1 MNTRKLAASLTAVV
15 CSIGMLSDLPSFLA
29 PVSAMELVHNDFETN
44 YDGWYANAD
53 AVSMTA
59 IAGIGHKDSRG
70 MEVSGRT
77 CASDGV
83 SSEKGLYLS
92 GGETHTYRIWVY
104 SETAEQFHVTLAC
117 ADLDTSQETE
127 TELVTKQV
135 AAGTWTELQASYRAP
150 KNSGEFRLTI
160 TTDSTHDFY
169 FDDVTVS
176 AKKSSNLVF
185 AASTEKGLKDEF
197 ANYFRVGNILN
208 AGTVKNST
216 ITASFLKDYNSVEC
230 ENETKPD
237 ATLVQSQC
245 SGTNIGVSLKNAA
258 SIMDFCVN
266 NHLAMRGHTLVWHSQ
281 TPVWFFKENFDANG
295 NWVSSAVM
303 DQRMETY
310 IKNLFQAIQTQYP
323 ELNLY
328 AYDVANECISD
339 DQNRTANYG
348 GTREPG
354 ENISGQS
361 PWVQIYGSNAFV
373 EKAFTY
379 ARKYAPE
386 GCQLYYNDYNE
397 YWDHKRDAIYSMC
410 KSLYEKGLLDGIGM
424 QSHIN
429 ANYDGFSGVSAYTT
443 AMKKFLS
450 IGCDVQITELDI
462 TMENGKYT
470 LQQQADKYKAI
481 FQAAMDWNKNPTSD
495 GRVTAVCIWGP
506 DDANTW
512 IKTENTPL
520 LYDTNHQPKL
530 AYTTLTSMI
539 PQSEWGDG
547 SNPGTTEQPVEPNE
561 YGWYFHNTFEGD
573 LDGWSSRGDAEVST
587 SGRTAYVGKEAL
599 LVQNRTAAWNGAAR
613 NLNPK
618 AFVAGK
624 TYSFSTNVQY
634 FDGDATDTFYFKL
647 QYTDANGDT
656 QYDTIAEGTAIQGEW
671 MQLANKNYKI
681 PEGATNLQI
690 YVETKDSTNNFYLD
704 EVIGA
709 VGGTSIIGAGE
720 APTLTLGDVNADGVI
735 NVLDLSLAKHGVS
748 SGFSGNAAKLAAD
761 VNQDGIADAADVKM
775 LQDYLLGRIS
785 VFSKA
790 ETSGKVDT
798 SAYMK
803 AVSENLSEY
812 AASGITE
819 EQAGVTYGTLKK
831 YQYYSTTRERNTN
844 VNVLLPPG
852 YDETKTYPVLYA
864 LHGYWETEDSLAAMG
879 AVKNMLGNLISKG
892 EAEKMIVVFPY
903 IYTSKTKEACDGL
916 NLENSLNYD
925 NFINDLT
932 TDLMPY
938 IEKNFSVKTGRENTA
953 ITGFSM
959 GGRESLFIGL
969 TRSDLFGYVGAS
981 CPAPGLTPGT
991 DLSMHPGQLQEN
1003 QLKPAYNMPNLILIT
1018 GGGKDGTVGTQPS
1031 TYHNIL
1037 TTNGV
1042 EHVWHAVTNGGHD
1055 ASSVQP
1061 HFYNYLR
1068 SIFQEKY
1075 MVKKNNSNVNA
1086 AAMEALFAGITPTA
1100 SYKADDENNSLFTQR
1115 FGADPGVMEYNG
1127 RVYVYTT
1134 NDVIEYDSN
1143 GKVTENTYAQVNKIN
1158 CLSSEDLVNWTD
1170 HGAIPVAGTD
1180 GIAKWATCSWA
1191 PCAAH
1196 KTINGKEKFF
1206 LYFCNGGNGVSVLT
1220 ADSPTG
1226 PWTDPLGKALITRA
1240 TPNCNDITWLFDP
1253 AVMVDDDGTGYL
1265 CFGGGVPDGKDAM
1278 PGTSRIVK
1286 LGDDMISLAGTPV
1299 TIEAP
1304 YLFEDSGI
1312 NKIGDTYYYTYCS
1325 NWKTAGNAYGM
1336 TSGAIEYMTSN
1347 NPLGPYTYGGE
1358 LFRNQGT
1365 FFGLYGNN
1373 HHSLCTL
1380 DGQLY
1385 LFYHNRSVEKAM
1397 GIEGNY
1403 RSPQVDAVTMQGTK
1417 IQAVTGTM
1425 TGIAQKK
1432 TINPYQTVQAE
1443 TMSNQAGIQVRGLGD
1458 TVVTEIDQGDWL
1470 KVSGVHFSKGASQ
1483 IAIQASS
1490 KNGCAVKICTG
1501 SPTGKAVGYAEI
1513 PAGGKM
1519 TTVSAAVQGL
1529 NGTQDLYF
1537 VFSGQAEMD
1546 SWSAK

>member
-15 CSIGMLSDLPSFLA
+15 CSMGMLSYLPSFLA
-29 PVSAMELVHNDFETN
+29 PVSAVELVYNDFETN

-59 IAGIGHKDSRG
+59 KAGIGHKDSRG

-92 GGETHTYRIWVY
+92 GGETNTYRIWVY

-169 FDDVTVS
+169 FDDVTVT
-176 AKKSSNLVF
+176 AKEARNLVS
-185 AASTEKGLKDEF
+185 AASAEKGLKDEF

-208 AGTVKNST
+208 GGTVKNST

-245 SGTNIGVSLKNAA
+245 NGTNIGVSLKNAA

-310 IKNLFQAIQTQYP
+310 IKNMFEAIQTQYP

-386 GCQLYYNDYNE
+386 SCQLYYNDYNE

-429 ANYDGFSGVSAYTT
+429 ADYDGFSGVSAYTT

-495 GRVTAVCIWGP
+495 GRVKAVCIWGP

-547 SNPGTTEQPVEPNE
+547 SNPGTTEQPIEPNE
-561 YGWYFHNTFEGD
+561 YGWYFQSTFEGD
-573 LDGWSSRGDAEVST
+573 LDGWSGRGDAEVMT
-587 SGRTAYVGKEAL
+587 SGRTNYVGEEAL

-613 NLNPK
+613 SLNPK

-709 VGGTSIIGAGE
+709 VGGTGILGAGE

-748 SGFSGNAAKLAAD
+748 SGFSGNVAKLAAD
-761 VNQDGIADAADVKM
+761 VDQNRIVDAADVKM

-790 ETSGKVDT
+790 EQVVDT
-798 SAYMK
+798 
-803 AVSENLSEY
+803 
-812 AASGITE
+812 
-819 EQAGVTYGTLKK
+819 
-831 YQYYSTTRERNTN
+831 
-844 VNVLLPPG
+844 
-852 YDETKTYPVLYA
+852 
-864 LHGYWETEDSLAAMG
+864 
-879 AVKNMLGNLISKG
+879 
-892 EAEKMIVVFPY
+892 
-903 IYTSKTKEACDGL
+903 
-916 NLENSLNYD
+916 
-925 NFINDLT
+925 
-932 TDLMPY
+932 
-938 IEKNFSVKTGRENTA
+938 
-953 ITGFSM
+953 
-959 GGRESLFIGL
+959 
-969 TRSDLFGYVGAS
+969 
-981 CPAPGLTPGT
+981 
-991 DLSMHPGQLQEN
+991 
-1003 QLKPAYNMPNLILIT
+1003 
-1018 GGGKDGTVGTQPS
+1018 
-1031 TYHNIL
+1031 
-1037 TTNGV
+1037 
-1042 EHVWHAVTNGGHD
+1042 
-1055 ASSVQP
+1055 
-1061 HFYNYLR
+1061 
-1068 SIFQEKY
+1068 
-1075 MVKKNNSNVNA
+1075 
-1086 AAMEALFAGITPTA
+1086 AAMEALFAGIMPTA
-1100 SYKADDENNSLFTQR
+1100 SYKADGENNPLFTQR

-1134 NDVIEYDSN
+1134 NDVIEYDSD

-1483 IAIQASS
+1483 IAIQVSS
-1490 KNGCAVKICTG
+1490 KSGCAVKICTG

>member
-15 CSIGMLSDLPSFLA
+15 CSMGMLSYLPSFLA
-29 PVSAMELVHNDFETN
+29 PVSAVELVHNDFETN

-59 IAGIGHKDSRG
+59 KAGIGHKDSRG

-92 GGETHTYRIWVY
+92 GGETNTYRIWVY

-169 FDDVTVS
+169 FDDVTVT
-176 AKKSSNLVF
+176 AKEARNLVS
-185 AASTEKGLKDEF
+185 AASAEKGLKDEF

-208 AGTVKNST
+208 GGTVKNST

-245 SGTNIGVSLKNAA
+245 NGTNIGVSLKNAA

-310 IKNLFQAIQTQYP
+310 IKNMFEAIQTQYP

-386 GCQLYYNDYNE
+386 SCQLYYNDYNE

-429 ANYDGFSGVSAYTT
+429 ADYDGFSGVSAYTT

-495 GRVTAVCIWGP
+495 GRVKAVCIWGP

-547 SNPGTTEQPVEPNE
+547 SNPGTTEQPIEPNE
-561 YGWYFHNTFEGD
+561 YGWYFQSTFEGD
-573 LDGWSSRGDAEVST
+573 LDGWSGRGDAEVMT
-587 SGRTAYVGKEAL
+587 SGRTNYVGEEAL

-613 NLNPK
+613 SLNPK

-709 VGGTSIIGAGE
+709 VGGTGILGAGE

-748 SGFSGNAAKLAAD
+748 SGFSGNVAKLAAD
-761 VNQDGIADAADVKM
+761 VDQNRIVDAADVKM

-790 ETSGKVDT
+790 EQVVDT
-798 SAYMK
+798 
-803 AVSENLSEY
+803 
-812 AASGITE
+812 
-819 EQAGVTYGTLKK
+819 
-831 YQYYSTTRERNTN
+831 
-844 VNVLLPPG
+844 
-852 YDETKTYPVLYA
+852 
-864 LHGYWETEDSLAAMG
+864 
-879 AVKNMLGNLISKG
+879 
-892 EAEKMIVVFPY
+892 
-903 IYTSKTKEACDGL
+903 
-916 NLENSLNYD
+916 
-925 NFINDLT
+925 
-932 TDLMPY
+932 
-938 IEKNFSVKTGRENTA
+938 
-953 ITGFSM
+953 
-959 GGRESLFIGL
+959 
-969 TRSDLFGYVGAS
+969 
-981 CPAPGLTPGT
+981 
-991 DLSMHPGQLQEN
+991 
-1003 QLKPAYNMPNLILIT
+1003 
-1018 GGGKDGTVGTQPS
+1018 
-1031 TYHNIL
+1031 
-1037 TTNGV
+1037 
-1042 EHVWHAVTNGGHD
+1042 
-1055 ASSVQP
+1055 
-1061 HFYNYLR
+1061 
-1068 SIFQEKY
+1068 
-1075 MVKKNNSNVNA
+1075 
-1086 AAMEALFAGITPTA
+1086 AAMEALFAGIMPTA
-1100 SYKADDENNSLFTQR
+1100 SYKADGENNPLFTQR

-1134 NDVIEYDSN
+1134 NDVIEYDSD

-1483 IAIQASS
+1483 IAIQVSS
-1490 KNGCAVKICTG
+1490 KSGCAVKICTG

>member
-15 CSIGMLSDLPSFLA
+15 CSMGMLSYLPSFLA
-29 PVSAMELVHNDFETN
+29 PVSAVELVHNDFETN

-59 IAGIGHKDSRG
+59 KAGIGHKDSRG

-92 GGETHTYRIWVY
+92 GGETNTYRIWVY

-135 AAGTWTELQASYRAP
+135 AAGTWTELQASYQAP

-169 FDDVTVS
+169 FDDVTVT
-176 AKKSSNLVF
+176 AKKSSNTVS
-185 AASTEKGLKDEF
+185 AASAEKGLKDEF

-208 AGTVKNST
+208 SGTVQNST

-245 SGTNIGVSLKNAA
+245 NGTNIGVSLKNAA

-310 IKNLFQAIQTQYP
+310 IKNMFEAIQTQYP

-429 ANYDGFSGVSAYTT
+429 ADYDGFSGVSAYTT

-495 GRVTAVCIWGP
+495 GRVKAVCIWGP

-561 YGWYFHNTFEGD
+561 YGWYFQSTFEGD
-573 LDGWSSRGDAEVST
+573 LDGWSGRGDAEVMT
-587 SGRTAYVGKEAL
+587 SGRTNYVGKEAL

-613 NLNPK
+613 SLNPK
-618 AFVAGK
+618 AFVAGN

-709 VGGTSIIGAGE
+709 VGGTGILGAGE

-748 SGFSGNAAKLAAD
+748 SDFSGNIAKLAAD
-761 VNQDGIADAADVKM
+761 VDQNGIVDAADVKM

-790 ETSGKVDT
+790 EQVVDT
-798 SAYMK
+798 
-803 AVSENLSEY
+803 
-812 AASGITE
+812 
-819 EQAGVTYGTLKK
+819 
-831 YQYYSTTRERNTN
+831 
-844 VNVLLPPG
+844 
-852 YDETKTYPVLYA
+852 
-864 LHGYWETEDSLAAMG
+864 
-879 AVKNMLGNLISKG
+879 
-892 EAEKMIVVFPY
+892 
-903 IYTSKTKEACDGL
+903 
-916 NLENSLNYD
+916 
-925 NFINDLT
+925 
-932 TDLMPY
+932 
-938 IEKNFSVKTGRENTA
+938 
-953 ITGFSM
+953 
-959 GGRESLFIGL
+959 
-969 TRSDLFGYVGAS
+969 
-981 CPAPGLTPGT
+981 
-991 DLSMHPGQLQEN
+991 
-1003 QLKPAYNMPNLILIT
+1003 
-1018 GGGKDGTVGTQPS
+1018 
-1031 TYHNIL
+1031 
-1037 TTNGV
+1037 
-1042 EHVWHAVTNGGHD
+1042 
-1055 ASSVQP
+1055 
-1061 HFYNYLR
+1061 
-1068 SIFQEKY
+1068 
-1075 MVKKNNSNVNA
+1075 

-1100 SYKADDENNSLFTQR
+1100 SYKADGENNPLFTQR

-1134 NDVIEYDSN
+1134 NDVIEYDSD

-1299 TIEAP
+1299 TIEVP

-1358 LFRNQGT
+1358 LFQNQGT

-1432 TINPYQTVQAE
+1432 TIDPYQTVQAE

-1483 IAIQASS
+1483 IAIQVSS
-1490 KNGCAVKICTG
+1490 KSGCAVKICTG

>member
-15 CSIGMLSDLPSFLA
+15 CSMGMLSYLPSFLA
-29 PVSAMELVHNDFETN
+29 PVSAVELVHNDFETN

-59 IAGIGHKDSRG
+59 KAGIGHKDSRG

-92 GGETHTYRIWVY
+92 GGETNTYRIWVY

-135 AAGTWTELQASYRAP
+135 AAGTWTELQASYQAP

-169 FDDVTVS
+169 FDDVTVT
-176 AKKSSNLVF
+176 AKKSSNTVS
-185 AASTEKGLKDEF
+185 AASAEKGLKDEF

-208 AGTVKNST
+208 GGTVQNST

-245 SGTNIGVSLKNAA
+245 NGTNIGVSLKNAA

-310 IKNLFQAIQTQYP
+310 IKNMFEAIQTQYP

-386 GCQLYYNDYNE
+386 SCQLYYNDYNE

-429 ANYDGFSGVSAYTT
+429 ADYDGFSGVSAYTT

-495 GRVTAVCIWGP
+495 GRVKAVCIWGP

-561 YGWYFHNTFEGD
+561 YGWYFQSTFEGD
-573 LDGWSSRGDAEVST
+573 LDGWSGRGDAEVMT
-587 SGRTAYVGKEAL
+587 SGRTNYVGEEAL

-613 NLNPK
+613 SLNPK

-681 PEGATNLQI
+681 PEGATNLQL
-690 YVETKDSTNNFYLD
+690 YVETKDSTSNFYLD

-709 VGGTSIIGAGE
+709 VGGTGILGAGE

-761 VNQDGIADAADVKM
+761 VDQNRIVDAADVKM

-790 ETSGKVDT
+790 EKVIDT
-798 SAYMK
+798 
-803 AVSENLSEY
+803 
-812 AASGITE
+812 
-819 EQAGVTYGTLKK
+819 
-831 YQYYSTTRERNTN
+831 
-844 VNVLLPPG
+844 
-852 YDETKTYPVLYA
+852 
-864 LHGYWETEDSLAAMG
+864 
-879 AVKNMLGNLISKG
+879 
-892 EAEKMIVVFPY
+892 
-903 IYTSKTKEACDGL
+903 
-916 NLENSLNYD
+916 
-925 NFINDLT
+925 
-932 TDLMPY
+932 
-938 IEKNFSVKTGRENTA
+938 
-953 ITGFSM
+953 
-959 GGRESLFIGL
+959 
-969 TRSDLFGYVGAS
+969 
-981 CPAPGLTPGT
+981 
-991 DLSMHPGQLQEN
+991 
-1003 QLKPAYNMPNLILIT
+1003 
-1018 GGGKDGTVGTQPS
+1018 
-1031 TYHNIL
+1031 
-1037 TTNGV
+1037 
-1042 EHVWHAVTNGGHD
+1042 
-1055 ASSVQP
+1055 
-1061 HFYNYLR
+1061 
-1068 SIFQEKY
+1068 
-1075 MVKKNNSNVNA
+1075 

-1100 SYKADDENNSLFTQR
+1100 SYKADGENNPLFTQR

-1134 NDVIEYDSN
+1134 NDVIEYDSD
-1143 GKVTENTYAQVNKIN
+1143 GKVTENTYAQINKIN
-1158 CLSSEDLVNWTD
+1158 CLSSADLVNWTD

-1240 TPNCNDITWLFDP
+1240 TPNCSDITWLFDP

-1325 NWKTAGNAYGM
+1325 NWNTAGNAYGM

-1458 TVVTEIDQGDWL
+1458 TVVTEIDQGDWI
-1470 KVSGVHFSKGASQ
+1470 KVSGVNFSKGAAQ
-1483 IAIQASS
+1483 ITMKVSS

-1513 PAGGKM
+1513 PSGGTM
-1519 TTVSAAVQGL
+1519 TTVSAMVQGF

>member
-15 CSIGMLSDLPSFLA
+15 CSMGMLSYLPSFLA
-29 PVSAMELVHNDFETN
+29 PVSAVELVHNDFETN

-59 IAGIGHKDSRG
+59 KAGIGHKDSRG

-92 GGETHTYRIWVY
+92 GGETNTYRIWVY

-135 AAGTWTELQASYRAP
+135 AAGTWTELQASYQAP

-169 FDDVTVS
+169 FDDVTVT
-176 AKKSSNLVF
+176 AKKSSNTVS
-185 AASTEKGLKDEF
+185 AASAEKGLKDEF

-208 AGTVKNST
+208 GGTVQNST

-245 SGTNIGVSLKNAA
+245 NGTNIGVSLKNAA

-310 IKNLFQAIQTQYP
+310 IKNMFEAIQTQYP

-386 GCQLYYNDYNE
+386 SCQLYYNDYNE

-429 ANYDGFSGVSAYTT
+429 ADYDGFSGVSAYTT

-495 GRVTAVCIWGP
+495 GRVKAVCIWGP

-512 IKTENTPL
+512 IKTENTLL

-561 YGWYFHNTFEGD
+561 YGWYFQSTFEGD
-573 LDGWSSRGDAEVST
+573 LDGWSGRGDAEVMT
-587 SGRTAYVGKEAL
+587 SGRTNYVGEEAL

-613 NLNPK
+613 SLNPK

-681 PEGATNLQI
+681 PEGATNLQL
-690 YVETKDSTNNFYLD
+690 YVETKDSTSNFYLD

-709 VGGTSIIGAGE
+709 VGGTGILGAGE

-761 VNQDGIADAADVKM
+761 VDQNRIVDAADVKM

-790 ETSGKVDT
+790 EKVIDT
-798 SAYMK
+798 
-803 AVSENLSEY
+803 
-812 AASGITE
+812 
-819 EQAGVTYGTLKK
+819 
-831 YQYYSTTRERNTN
+831 
-844 VNVLLPPG
+844 
-852 YDETKTYPVLYA
+852 
-864 LHGYWETEDSLAAMG
+864 
-879 AVKNMLGNLISKG
+879 
-892 EAEKMIVVFPY
+892 
-903 IYTSKTKEACDGL
+903 
-916 NLENSLNYD
+916 
-925 NFINDLT
+925 
-932 TDLMPY
+932 
-938 IEKNFSVKTGRENTA
+938 
-953 ITGFSM
+953 
-959 GGRESLFIGL
+959 
-969 TRSDLFGYVGAS
+969 
-981 CPAPGLTPGT
+981 
-991 DLSMHPGQLQEN
+991 
-1003 QLKPAYNMPNLILIT
+1003 
-1018 GGGKDGTVGTQPS
+1018 
-1031 TYHNIL
+1031 
-1037 TTNGV
+1037 
-1042 EHVWHAVTNGGHD
+1042 
-1055 ASSVQP
+1055 
-1061 HFYNYLR
+1061 
-1068 SIFQEKY
+1068 
-1075 MVKKNNSNVNA
+1075 

-1100 SYKADDENNSLFTQR
+1100 SYKADGENNPLFTQR

-1134 NDVIEYDSN
+1134 NDVIEYDSD
-1143 GKVTENTYAQVNKIN
+1143 GKVTENTYAQINKIN
-1158 CLSSEDLVNWTD
+1158 CLSSADLVNWTD

-1240 TPNCNDITWLFDP
+1240 TPNCSDITWLFDP

-1325 NWKTAGNAYGM
+1325 NWNTAGNAYGM

-1458 TVVTEIDQGDWL
+1458 TVVTEIDQGDWI
-1470 KVSGVHFSKGASQ
+1470 KVSGVNFSKGAAQ
-1483 IAIQASS
+1483 ITMKVSS

-1513 PAGGKM
+1513 PSGGTM
-1519 TTVSAAVQGL
+1519 TTVSAMVQGL

>member
-15 CSIGMLSDLPSFLA
+15 CSMGMLSYLPSFLA
-29 PVSAMELVHNDFETN
+29 PVSAVELVHNDFETN

-59 IAGIGHKDSRG
+59 KAGIGHKDSRG

-92 GGETHTYRIWVY
+92 GGETNTYRIWVY

-169 FDDVTVS
+169 FDDVTVT
-176 AKKSSNLVF
+176 AKEARNLVS
-185 AASTEKGLKDEF
+185 AASAEKGLKDEF

-208 AGTVKNST
+208 GGTVKNST

-245 SGTNIGVSLKNAA
+245 NGTNIGVSLKNAA

-310 IKNLFQAIQTQYP
+310 IKNMFEAIQTQYP

-386 GCQLYYNDYNE
+386 SCQLYYNDYNE

-429 ANYDGFSGVSAYTT
+429 ADYDGFSGVSAYTT

-495 GRVTAVCIWGP
+495 GRVKAVCIWGP

-547 SNPGTTEQPVEPNE
+547 SNPGTTEQPIEPNE
-561 YGWYFHNTFEGD
+561 YGWYFQSTFEGD
-573 LDGWSSRGDAEVST
+573 LDGWSGRGDAEVMT
-587 SGRTAYVGKEAL
+587 SGRTNYVGEEAL

-613 NLNPK
+613 SLNPK

-709 VGGTSIIGAGE
+709 VGGTGILGAGE

-748 SGFSGNAAKLAAD
+748 SGFSGNVAKLAAD
-761 VNQDGIADAADVKM
+761 VDQNRIVDAADVKM

-790 ETSGKVDT
+790 EQVVDT
-798 SAYMK
+798 
-803 AVSENLSEY
+803 
-812 AASGITE
+812 
-819 EQAGVTYGTLKK
+819 
-831 YQYYSTTRERNTN
+831 
-844 VNVLLPPG
+844 
-852 YDETKTYPVLYA
+852 
-864 LHGYWETEDSLAAMG
+864 
-879 AVKNMLGNLISKG
+879 
-892 EAEKMIVVFPY
+892 
-903 IYTSKTKEACDGL
+903 
-916 NLENSLNYD
+916 
-925 NFINDLT
+925 
-932 TDLMPY
+932 
-938 IEKNFSVKTGRENTA
+938 
-953 ITGFSM
+953 
-959 GGRESLFIGL
+959 
-969 TRSDLFGYVGAS
+969 
-981 CPAPGLTPGT
+981 
-991 DLSMHPGQLQEN
+991 
-1003 QLKPAYNMPNLILIT
+1003 
-1018 GGGKDGTVGTQPS
+1018 
-1031 TYHNIL
+1031 
-1037 TTNGV
+1037 
-1042 EHVWHAVTNGGHD
+1042 
-1055 ASSVQP
+1055 
-1061 HFYNYLR
+1061 
-1068 SIFQEKY
+1068 
-1075 MVKKNNSNVNA
+1075 
-1086 AAMEALFAGITPTA
+1086 AAMEALFAGIMPTA
-1100 SYKADDENNSLFTQR
+1100 SYKADGENNPLFTQR

-1134 NDVIEYDSN
+1134 NDVIEYDSD

-1483 IAIQASS
+1483 IAIQVSS
-1490 KNGCAVKICTG
+1490 KSGCAVKICTD

>member
-15 CSIGMLSDLPSFLA
+15 CSMGMLSYLPSFLA
-29 PVSAMELVHNDFETN
+29 PVSAVELVHNDFETN

-59 IAGIGHKDSRG
+59 KAGIGHKDSRG

-92 GGETHTYRIWVY
+92 GGETNTYRIWVY

-169 FDDVTVS
+169 FDDVTVT
-176 AKKSSNLVF
+176 AKEARNLVS
-185 AASTEKGLKDEF
+185 AASAEKGLKDEF

-208 AGTVKNST
+208 GGTVQNST

-245 SGTNIGVSLKNAA
+245 NGTNIGVSLKNAA

-310 IKNLFQAIQTQYP
+310 IKNMFEAIQTQYP

-386 GCQLYYNDYNE
+386 SCQLYYNDYNE

-429 ANYDGFSGVSAYTT
+429 ADYDGFSGVSAYTT

-495 GRVTAVCIWGP
+495 GRVKAVCIWGP

-547 SNPGTTEQPVEPNE
+547 SNPGTTEQPIEPNE
-561 YGWYFHNTFEGD
+561 YGWYFQSTFEGD
-573 LDGWSSRGDAEVST
+573 LDGWSGRGDAEVMT
-587 SGRTAYVGKEAL
+587 SGRTNYVGEEAL

-613 NLNPK
+613 SLNPK

-709 VGGTSIIGAGE
+709 VGGTGILGAGE

-748 SGFSGNAAKLAAD
+748 SGFSGNVAKLAAD
-761 VNQDGIADAADVKM
+761 VDQNRIVDAADVKM

-790 ETSGKVDT
+790 EQVVDT
-798 SAYMK
+798 
-803 AVSENLSEY
+803 
-812 AASGITE
+812 
-819 EQAGVTYGTLKK
+819 
-831 YQYYSTTRERNTN
+831 
-844 VNVLLPPG
+844 
-852 YDETKTYPVLYA
+852 
-864 LHGYWETEDSLAAMG
+864 
-879 AVKNMLGNLISKG
+879 
-892 EAEKMIVVFPY
+892 
-903 IYTSKTKEACDGL
+903 
-916 NLENSLNYD
+916 
-925 NFINDLT
+925 
-932 TDLMPY
+932 
-938 IEKNFSVKTGRENTA
+938 
-953 ITGFSM
+953 
-959 GGRESLFIGL
+959 
-969 TRSDLFGYVGAS
+969 
-981 CPAPGLTPGT
+981 
-991 DLSMHPGQLQEN
+991 
-1003 QLKPAYNMPNLILIT
+1003 
-1018 GGGKDGTVGTQPS
+1018 
-1031 TYHNIL
+1031 
-1037 TTNGV
+1037 
-1042 EHVWHAVTNGGHD
+1042 
-1055 ASSVQP
+1055 
-1061 HFYNYLR
+1061 
-1068 SIFQEKY
+1068 
-1075 MVKKNNSNVNA
+1075 
-1086 AAMEALFAGITPTA
+1086 AAMEALFAGIMPTA
-1100 SYKADDENNSLFTQR
+1100 SYKADGENNPLFTQR

-1134 NDVIEYDSN
+1134 NDVIEYDSD

-1336 TSGAIEYMTSN
+1336 TSGAIEYMTAD

-1425 TGIAQKK
+1425 NGIAQKK
-1432 TINPYQTVQAE
+1432 TIDPYQTVQAE

-1470 KVSGVHFSKGASQ
+1470 KVSGVHFSKSASQ
-1483 IAIQASS
+1483 IAIQVSS
-1490 KNGCAVKICTG
+1490 KSGCAVKICTG

>member
-1 MNTRKLAASLTAVV
+1 MNARKLATSLTAVV
-15 CSIGMLSDLPSFLA
+15 CSIGMLSYLPSFLE
-29 PVSAMELVHNDFETN
+29 SASAVELVHNDFETN

-59 IAGIGHKDSRG
+59 KAGIGHKDSRG

-92 GGETHTYRIWVY
+92 GGETNTYRIWVY
-104 SETAEQFHVTLAC
+104 SETAERFHVTLAC
-117 ADLDTSQETE
+117 ADLDTNQETE

-169 FDDVTVS
+169 FDDVTVT
-176 AKKSSNLVF
+176 AKKTNSTVF

-295 NWVSSAVM
+295 NWVSSSVM

-310 IKNLFQAIQTQYP
+310 IKNMFEAIQTQYP

-386 GCQLYYNDYNE
+386 SCKLYYNDYNE
-397 YWDHKRDAIYSMC
+397 YWEHKRDAIYSMC
-410 KSLYEKGLLDGIGM
+410 KSLYEKSLLDGIGM

-429 ANYDGFSGVSAYTT
+429 ADYDGFSGVSAYTT

-547 SNPGTTEQPVEPNE
+547 SNPDTTEQPIEPNE
-561 YGWYFHNTFEGD
+561 YGWYFQSTFEGE
-573 LDGWSSRGDAEVST
+573 LDGWSGRGDAEVST

-599 LVQNRTAAWNGAAR
+599 LIQNRTAAWNGAAR
-613 NLNPK
+613 SLNPK

-634 FDGDATDTFYFKL
+634 FDGDATDTFYLKL

-671 MQLANKNYKI
+671 MQLANKNYTI
-681 PEGATNLQI
+681 PADATNLQI

-704 EVIGA
+704 EAIGA

-720 APTLTLGDVNADGVI
+720 SPTITLGDVNADGVT
-735 NVLDLSLAKHGVS
+735 NVLDLSLLKRGVS
-748 SGFSGNAAKLAAD
+748 SNAAKLAAD
-761 VNQDGIADAADVKM
+761 VDQNGTIDAADIKM

-790 ETSGKVDT
+790 EQVVDT
-798 SAYMK
+798 
-803 AVSENLSEY
+803 
-812 AASGITE
+812 
-819 EQAGVTYGTLKK
+819 
-831 YQYYSTTRERNTN
+831 
-844 VNVLLPPG
+844 
-852 YDETKTYPVLYA
+852 
-864 LHGYWETEDSLAAMG
+864 
-879 AVKNMLGNLISKG
+879 
-892 EAEKMIVVFPY
+892 
-903 IYTSKTKEACDGL
+903 
-916 NLENSLNYD
+916 
-925 NFINDLT
+925 
-932 TDLMPY
+932 
-938 IEKNFSVKTGRENTA
+938 
-953 ITGFSM
+953 
-959 GGRESLFIGL
+959 
-969 TRSDLFGYVGAS
+969 
-981 CPAPGLTPGT
+981 
-991 DLSMHPGQLQEN
+991 
-1003 QLKPAYNMPNLILIT
+1003 
-1018 GGGKDGTVGTQPS
+1018 
-1031 TYHNIL
+1031 
-1037 TTNGV
+1037 
-1042 EHVWHAVTNGGHD
+1042 
-1055 ASSVQP
+1055 
-1061 HFYNYLR
+1061 
-1068 SIFQEKY
+1068 
-1075 MVKKNNSNVNA
+1075 
-1086 AAMEALFAGITPTA
+1086 AAMETLFAKITPTV
-1100 SYKADDENNSLFTQR
+1100 SYKADGENNPLFTQR

-1134 NDVIEYDSN
+1134 NDVIEYDSD

-1170 HGAIPVAGTD
+1170 HGSIPVAGTD

-1240 TPNCNDITWLFDP
+1240 TPNCSDITWLFDP
-1253 AVMVDDDGTGYL
+1253 AVIVDDDGTGYL

-1325 NWKTAGNAYGM
+1325 NWNTAGNAYGM
-1336 TSGAIEYMTSN
+1336 TSGAIEYMTAD

-1417 IQAVTGTM
+1417 MQAVTGTM

-1458 TVVTEIDQGDWL
+1458 TVVTEIDQGDWI
-1470 KVSGVHFSKGASQ
+1470 KISGVYFSKGASQ
-1483 IAIQASS
+1483 IAIKASS
-1490 KNGCAVKICTG
+1490 KSGCAVKICTG

-1513 PAGGKM
+1513 PSGGKM

-1529 NGTQDLYF
+1529 NDTQDLYF

>member
-15 CSIGMLSDLPSFLA
+15 CSMGMLSYLPSFLA
-29 PVSAMELVHNDFETN
+29 PVSAVELVHNDFETN

-59 IAGIGHKDSRG
+59 KAGVGHKDSRG

-92 GGETHTYRIWVY
+92 GGETNTYRIWVY

-169 FDDVTVS
+169 FDDVTVT
-176 AKKSSNLVF
+176 AKEARNLVS
-185 AASTEKGLKDEF
+185 AASAEKGLKDEF

-208 AGTVKNST
+208 GGTVKNST

-245 SGTNIGVSLKNAA
+245 NGTNIGVSLKNAA

-310 IKNLFQAIQTQYP
+310 IKNMFEAIQTQYP

-429 ANYDGFSGVSAYTT
+429 ADYDGFSGVSAYTT

-495 GRVTAVCIWGP
+495 GRVKAVCIWGP

-547 SNPGTTEQPVEPNE
+547 SNPGTTEQPIEPNE
-561 YGWYFHNTFEGD
+561 YGWYFQSTFEGE
-573 LDGWSSRGDAEVST
+573 LDGWSGRGDAEVMT
-587 SGRTAYVGKEAL
+587 SGRTNYVGEEAL

-613 NLNPK
+613 SLNPK

-709 VGGTSIIGAGE
+709 VGGTGILGAGE

-761 VNQDGIADAADVKM
+761 VDQNRIVDAADVKM

-790 ETSGKVDT
+790 EQVVDT
-798 SAYMK
+798 
-803 AVSENLSEY
+803 
-812 AASGITE
+812 
-819 EQAGVTYGTLKK
+819 
-831 YQYYSTTRERNTN
+831 
-844 VNVLLPPG
+844 
-852 YDETKTYPVLYA
+852 
-864 LHGYWETEDSLAAMG
+864 
-879 AVKNMLGNLISKG
+879 
-892 EAEKMIVVFPY
+892 
-903 IYTSKTKEACDGL
+903 
-916 NLENSLNYD
+916 
-925 NFINDLT
+925 
-932 TDLMPY
+932 
-938 IEKNFSVKTGRENTA
+938 
-953 ITGFSM
+953 
-959 GGRESLFIGL
+959 
-969 TRSDLFGYVGAS
+969 
-981 CPAPGLTPGT
+981 
-991 DLSMHPGQLQEN
+991 
-1003 QLKPAYNMPNLILIT
+1003 
-1018 GGGKDGTVGTQPS
+1018 
-1031 TYHNIL
+1031 
-1037 TTNGV
+1037 
-1042 EHVWHAVTNGGHD
+1042 
-1055 ASSVQP
+1055 
-1061 HFYNYLR
+1061 
-1068 SIFQEKY
+1068 
-1075 MVKKNNSNVNA
+1075 

-1100 SYKADDENNSLFTQR
+1100 SYKADGENNPLFTQR

-1134 NDVIEYDSN
+1134 NDVIEYDSD

-1226 PWTDPLGKALITRA
+1226 PWTDPLGKAMITRA
-1240 TPNCNDITWLFDP
+1240 TPNCSDITWLFDP

-1299 TIEAP
+1299 TIEVP

-1358 LFRNQGT
+1358 LFQNQGT

-1432 TINPYQTVQAE
+1432 TIDPYQTVQAE

-1483 IAIQASS
+1483 IAIQVSS
-1490 KNGCAVKICTG
+1490 KSGCAVKICTG

>member
-15 CSIGMLSDLPSFLA
+15 CSMGMLSYLPSFLA
-29 PVSAMELVHNDFETN
+29 PVSAVELVHNDFETN

-59 IAGIGHKDSRG
+59 KAGIGHKDSRG

-92 GGETHTYRIWVY
+92 GGETNTYRIWVY

-169 FDDVTVS
+169 FDDVTVT
-176 AKKSSNLVF
+176 AKEARNLVS
-185 AASTEKGLKDEF
+185 AASAEKGLKDEF

-208 AGTVKNST
+208 GGTVKNST

-245 SGTNIGVSLKNAA
+245 NGTNIGVSLKNAA

-310 IKNLFQAIQTQYP
+310 IKNMFEAIQTQYP

-339 DQNRTANYG
+339 NQNRTANYG

-386 GCQLYYNDYNE
+386 SCQLYYNDYNE

-429 ANYDGFSGVSAYTT
+429 ADYDGFSGVSAYTT

-495 GRVTAVCIWGP
+495 GRVKAVCIWGP

-547 SNPGTTEQPVEPNE
+547 SNPGTTEQPIEPNE
-561 YGWYFHNTFEGD
+561 YGWYFQSTFEGD
-573 LDGWSSRGDAEVST
+573 LDGWSGRGDAEVMT
-587 SGRTAYVGKEAL
+587 SGRTNYVGEEAL

-613 NLNPK
+613 SLNPK

-709 VGGTSIIGAGE
+709 VGGTGILGAGE

-748 SGFSGNAAKLAAD
+748 SGFSGNVAKLAAD
-761 VNQDGIADAADVKM
+761 VDQNRIVDAADVKM

-790 ETSGKVDT
+790 EQVVDT
-798 SAYMK
+798 
-803 AVSENLSEY
+803 
-812 AASGITE
+812 
-819 EQAGVTYGTLKK
+819 
-831 YQYYSTTRERNTN
+831 
-844 VNVLLPPG
+844 
-852 YDETKTYPVLYA
+852 
-864 LHGYWETEDSLAAMG
+864 
-879 AVKNMLGNLISKG
+879 
-892 EAEKMIVVFPY
+892 
-903 IYTSKTKEACDGL
+903 
-916 NLENSLNYD
+916 
-925 NFINDLT
+925 
-932 TDLMPY
+932 
-938 IEKNFSVKTGRENTA
+938 
-953 ITGFSM
+953 
-959 GGRESLFIGL
+959 
-969 TRSDLFGYVGAS
+969 
-981 CPAPGLTPGT
+981 
-991 DLSMHPGQLQEN
+991 
-1003 QLKPAYNMPNLILIT
+1003 
-1018 GGGKDGTVGTQPS
+1018 
-1031 TYHNIL
+1031 
-1037 TTNGV
+1037 
-1042 EHVWHAVTNGGHD
+1042 
-1055 ASSVQP
+1055 
-1061 HFYNYLR
+1061 
-1068 SIFQEKY
+1068 
-1075 MVKKNNSNVNA
+1075 
-1086 AAMEALFAGITPTA
+1086 AAMEALFAGIMPTA
-1100 SYKADDENNSLFTQR
+1100 SYKADGENNPLFTQR

-1134 NDVIEYDSN
+1134 NDVIEYDSD

-1483 IAIQASS
+1483 IAIQVSS
-1490 KNGCAVKICTG
+1490 KSGCAVKICTG

>member
-15 CSIGMLSDLPSFLA
+15 CSMGMLSYLPSFLA
-29 PVSAMELVHNDFETN
+29 PVSAVELVHNDFETN

-59 IAGIGHKDSRG
+59 KAGIGHKDSRG

-92 GGETHTYRIWVY
+92 GGETNTYRIWVY

-169 FDDVTVS
+169 FDDVTVT
-176 AKKSSNLVF
+176 AKEARNLVS
-185 AASTEKGLKDEF
+185 AASAEKGLKDEF

-208 AGTVKNST
+208 GGTVQNST

-245 SGTNIGVSLKNAA
+245 NGTNIGVSLKNAA

-310 IKNLFQAIQTQYP
+310 IKNMFEAIQTQYP

-386 GCQLYYNDYNE
+386 SCQLYYNDYNE

-429 ANYDGFSGVSAYTT
+429 ADYDGFSGVSAYTT

-495 GRVTAVCIWGP
+495 GRVKAVCIWGP

-547 SNPGTTEQPVEPNE
+547 SNPGTTEQPIEPNE
-561 YGWYFHNTFEGD
+561 YGWYFQSTFEGD
-573 LDGWSSRGDAEVST
+573 LDGWSGRGDAEVMT
-587 SGRTAYVGKEAL
+587 SGRTNYVGEEAL

-613 NLNPK
+613 SLNPK

-709 VGGTSIIGAGE
+709 VGGTGILGAGE

-748 SGFSGNAAKLAAD
+748 SGFSGNVAKLAAD
-761 VNQDGIADAADVKM
+761 VDQNRIVDAADVKM

-790 ETSGKVDT
+790 EQVVDT
-798 SAYMK
+798 
-803 AVSENLSEY
+803 
-812 AASGITE
+812 
-819 EQAGVTYGTLKK
+819 
-831 YQYYSTTRERNTN
+831 
-844 VNVLLPPG
+844 
-852 YDETKTYPVLYA
+852 
-864 LHGYWETEDSLAAMG
+864 
-879 AVKNMLGNLISKG
+879 
-892 EAEKMIVVFPY
+892 
-903 IYTSKTKEACDGL
+903 
-916 NLENSLNYD
+916 
-925 NFINDLT
+925 
-932 TDLMPY
+932 
-938 IEKNFSVKTGRENTA
+938 
-953 ITGFSM
+953 
-959 GGRESLFIGL
+959 
-969 TRSDLFGYVGAS
+969 
-981 CPAPGLTPGT
+981 
-991 DLSMHPGQLQEN
+991 
-1003 QLKPAYNMPNLILIT
+1003 
-1018 GGGKDGTVGTQPS
+1018 
-1031 TYHNIL
+1031 
-1037 TTNGV
+1037 
-1042 EHVWHAVTNGGHD
+1042 
-1055 ASSVQP
+1055 
-1061 HFYNYLR
+1061 
-1068 SIFQEKY
+1068 
-1075 MVKKNNSNVNA
+1075 
-1086 AAMEALFAGITPTA
+1086 AAMEALFAGIMPTA
-1100 SYKADDENNSLFTQR
+1100 SYKADGENNPLFTQR

-1134 NDVIEYDSN
+1134 NDVIEYDSD

-1458 TVVTEIDQGDWL
+1458 TVVIEIDQGD
-1470 KVSGVHFSKGASQ
+1470 
-1483 IAIQASS
+1483 
-1490 KNGCAVKICTG
+1490 
-1501 SPTGKAVGYAEI
+1501 
-1513 PAGGKM
+1513 
-1519 TTVSAAVQGL
+1519 
-1529 NGTQDLYF
+1529 
-1537 VFSGQAEMD
+1537 
-1546 SWSAK
+1546 

>member
-15 CSIGMLSDLPSFLA
+15 CSMGMLSYLPSFLA
-29 PVSAMELVHNDFETN
+29 PVSAVELVHNDFETN

-59 IAGIGHKDSRG
+59 KAGIGHKDSRG

-92 GGETHTYRIWVY
+92 GGETNTYRIWVY

-169 FDDVTVS
+169 FDDVTVT
-176 AKKSSNLVF
+176 AKEARNLVS
-185 AASTEKGLKDEF
+185 AASAEKGLKDEF

-208 AGTVKNST
+208 SGTVQNST

-245 SGTNIGVSLKNAA
+245 NGTNIGVSLKNAA

-310 IKNLFQAIQTQYP
+310 IKNMFEAIQTQYP

-386 GCQLYYNDYNE
+386 SCQLYYNDYNE

-429 ANYDGFSGVSAYTT
+429 ADYDGFSGVSAYTT

-495 GRVTAVCIWGP
+495 GRVKAVCIWGP

-547 SNPGTTEQPVEPNE
+547 SNPGTTEQPIEPNE
-561 YGWYFHNTFEGD
+561 YGWYFQSTFEGD
-573 LDGWSSRGDAEVST
+573 LDGWSGRGDAEVMT
-587 SGRTAYVGKEAL
+587 SGRTNYVGEEAL

-613 NLNPK
+613 SLNPK

-709 VGGTSIIGAGE
+709 VGGTGILGAGE

-748 SGFSGNAAKLAAD
+748 SGFSGNVAKLAAD
-761 VNQDGIADAADVKM
+761 VDQNRIVDAADVKM

-790 ETSGKVDT
+790 EQVVDT
-798 SAYMK
+798 
-803 AVSENLSEY
+803 
-812 AASGITE
+812 
-819 EQAGVTYGTLKK
+819 
-831 YQYYSTTRERNTN
+831 
-844 VNVLLPPG
+844 
-852 YDETKTYPVLYA
+852 
-864 LHGYWETEDSLAAMG
+864 
-879 AVKNMLGNLISKG
+879 
-892 EAEKMIVVFPY
+892 
-903 IYTSKTKEACDGL
+903 
-916 NLENSLNYD
+916 
-925 NFINDLT
+925 
-932 TDLMPY
+932 
-938 IEKNFSVKTGRENTA
+938 
-953 ITGFSM
+953 
-959 GGRESLFIGL
+959 
-969 TRSDLFGYVGAS
+969 
-981 CPAPGLTPGT
+981 
-991 DLSMHPGQLQEN
+991 
-1003 QLKPAYNMPNLILIT
+1003 
-1018 GGGKDGTVGTQPS
+1018 
-1031 TYHNIL
+1031 
-1037 TTNGV
+1037 
-1042 EHVWHAVTNGGHD
+1042 
-1055 ASSVQP
+1055 
-1061 HFYNYLR
+1061 
-1068 SIFQEKY
+1068 
-1075 MVKKNNSNVNA
+1075 
-1086 AAMEALFAGITPTA
+1086 AAMEALFAGIMPTA
-1100 SYKADDENNSLFTQR
+1100 SYKADGENNPLFTQR

-1134 NDVIEYDSN
+1134 NDVIEYDSD

-1483 IAIQASS
+1483 IAIQVSS
-1490 KNGCAVKICTG
+1490 KSGCAVKICTG

>member
-1 MNTRKLAASLTAVV
+1 MNTRKLTASLTAVV
-15 CSIGMLSDLPSFLA
+15 CSMGMLSYLPSFLA
-29 PVSAMELVHNDFETN
+29 PVSAVELVHNDFETN

-59 IAGIGHKDSRG
+59 KAGIGHKDSRG

-92 GGETHTYRIWVY
+92 GGETNTYRIWVY

-169 FDDVTVS
+169 FDDVTVT
-176 AKKSSNLVF
+176 AKEARNLVS
-185 AASTEKGLKDEF
+185 AASAEKGLKDEF

-208 AGTVKNST
+208 GGTVKNST

-245 SGTNIGVSLKNAA
+245 NGTNIGVSLKNAA

-266 NHLAMRGHTLVWHSQ
+266 NHLAMRGPTLVWHSQ

-310 IKNLFQAIQTQYP
+310 IKNMFEAIQTQYP

-429 ANYDGFSGVSAYTT
+429 ADYDGFSGVSAYTT

-495 GRVTAVCIWGP
+495 GRVKAVCIWGP

-520 LYDTNHQPKL
+520 LYDTNHHPKL

-539 PQSEWGDG
+539 THSEWGDG
-547 SNPGTTEQPVEPNE
+547 SNPGTTEQPIEPNE
-561 YGWYFHNTFEGD
+561 YGWYFQSTFEGD
-573 LDGWSSRGDAEVST
+573 LDGWSGRGDAEVMT
-587 SGRTAYVGKEAL
+587 SGRTNYVGEEAL

-613 NLNPK
+613 SLNPK

-709 VGGTSIIGAGE
+709 VGGTGILGAGE

-748 SGFSGNAAKLAAD
+748 SGFSGNVAKLAAD
-761 VNQDGIADAADVKM
+761 VDQNRIVDAADVKM

-790 ETSGKVDT
+790 EQVVDT
-798 SAYMK
+798 
-803 AVSENLSEY
+803 
-812 AASGITE
+812 
-819 EQAGVTYGTLKK
+819 
-831 YQYYSTTRERNTN
+831 
-844 VNVLLPPG
+844 
-852 YDETKTYPVLYA
+852 
-864 LHGYWETEDSLAAMG
+864 
-879 AVKNMLGNLISKG
+879 
-892 EAEKMIVVFPY
+892 
-903 IYTSKTKEACDGL
+903 
-916 NLENSLNYD
+916 
-925 NFINDLT
+925 
-932 TDLMPY
+932 
-938 IEKNFSVKTGRENTA
+938 
-953 ITGFSM
+953 
-959 GGRESLFIGL
+959 
-969 TRSDLFGYVGAS
+969 
-981 CPAPGLTPGT
+981 
-991 DLSMHPGQLQEN
+991 
-1003 QLKPAYNMPNLILIT
+1003 
-1018 GGGKDGTVGTQPS
+1018 
-1031 TYHNIL
+1031 
-1037 TTNGV
+1037 
-1042 EHVWHAVTNGGHD
+1042 
-1055 ASSVQP
+1055 
-1061 HFYNYLR
+1061 
-1068 SIFQEKY
+1068 
-1075 MVKKNNSNVNA
+1075 
-1086 AAMEALFAGITPTA
+1086 AAMEALFAGIMPTA
-1100 SYKADDENNSLFTQR
+1100 SYKADGENNPLFTQR

-1134 NDVIEYDSN
+1134 NDVIEYDSD

-1483 IAIQASS
+1483 IAIQVSS
-1490 KNGCAVKICTG
+1490 KSGCAVKICTG

>member
-15 CSIGMLSDLPSFLA
+15 CSMGMLSYLPSFLA
-29 PVSAMELVHNDFETN
+29 PVSAVELVHNDFETN

-59 IAGIGHKDSRG
+59 KAGIGHKDSRG

-92 GGETHTYRIWVY
+92 GGETNTYRIWVY

-135 AAGTWTELQASYRAP
+135 AAGTWTELQASYQAP

-169 FDDVTVS
+169 FDDVTVT
-176 AKKSSNLVF
+176 AKKSSNTVS
-185 AASTEKGLKDEF
+185 AASAEKGLKDEF

-208 AGTVKNST
+208 SGTVQNST

-245 SGTNIGVSLKNAA
+245 NGTNIGVSLKNAA

-310 IKNLFQAIQTQYP
+310 IKNMFEAIQTQYP

-429 ANYDGFSGVSAYTT
+429 ADYDGFSGVSAYTT

-495 GRVTAVCIWGP
+495 GRVKAVCIWGP

-561 YGWYFHNTFEGD
+561 YGWYFQSTFEGE
-573 LDGWSSRGDAEVST
+573 LDGWSGRGNAEVST
-587 SGRTAYVGKEAL
+587 SGRTNYVGEEAL

-613 NLNPK
+613 SLNPK

-681 PEGATNLQI
+681 PEGATNLQL
-690 YVETKDSTNNFYLD
+690 YVETKDSTSNFYLD

-709 VGGTSIIGAGE
+709 VGGTGILGAGE

-761 VNQDGIADAADVKM
+761 VDQNGIVDAADVKM

-790 ETSGKVDT
+790 EKVIDT
-798 SAYMK
+798 
-803 AVSENLSEY
+803 
-812 AASGITE
+812 
-819 EQAGVTYGTLKK
+819 
-831 YQYYSTTRERNTN
+831 
-844 VNVLLPPG
+844 
-852 YDETKTYPVLYA
+852 
-864 LHGYWETEDSLAAMG
+864 
-879 AVKNMLGNLISKG
+879 
-892 EAEKMIVVFPY
+892 
-903 IYTSKTKEACDGL
+903 
-916 NLENSLNYD
+916 
-925 NFINDLT
+925 
-932 TDLMPY
+932 
-938 IEKNFSVKTGRENTA
+938 
-953 ITGFSM
+953 
-959 GGRESLFIGL
+959 
-969 TRSDLFGYVGAS
+969 
-981 CPAPGLTPGT
+981 
-991 DLSMHPGQLQEN
+991 
-1003 QLKPAYNMPNLILIT
+1003 
-1018 GGGKDGTVGTQPS
+1018 
-1031 TYHNIL
+1031 
-1037 TTNGV
+1037 
-1042 EHVWHAVTNGGHD
+1042 
-1055 ASSVQP
+1055 
-1061 HFYNYLR
+1061 
-1068 SIFQEKY
+1068 
-1075 MVKKNNSNVNA
+1075 

-1100 SYKADDENNSLFTQR
+1100 SYKADGENNPLFTQR

-1134 NDVIEYDSN
+1134 NDVIEYDSD

-1180 GIAKWATCSWA
+1180 GIAKWATCSWT

-1226 PWTDPLGKALITRA
+1226 PRTDPLGKAMITRA
-1240 TPNCNDITWLFDP
+1240 TPNCSDITWLFDP

-1278 PGTSRIVK
+1278 PGTFRIVK

-1325 NWKTAGNAYGM
+1325 NWNTAGNAYGM

-1365 FFGLYGNN
+1365 FFRLYGNN

-1425 TGIAQKK
+1425 NGIAQKK
-1432 TINPYQTVQAE
+1432 TIDPHQTVQAE

-1483 IAIQASS
+1483 IAIKASS

-1513 PAGGKM
+1513 PSGGTM
-1519 TTVSAAVQGL
+1519 TTVSAMVQGL

>member
-1 MNTRKLAASLTAVV
+1 M
-15 CSIGMLSDLPSFLA
+15 
-29 PVSAMELVHNDFETN
+29 
-44 YDGWYANAD
+44 
-53 AVSMTA
+53 
-59 IAGIGHKDSRG
+59 
-70 MEVSGRT
+70 
-77 CASDGV
+77 
-83 SSEKGLYLS
+83 
-92 GGETHTYRIWVY
+92 
-104 SETAEQFHVTLAC
+104 
-117 ADLDTSQETE
+117 
-127 TELVTKQV
+127 
-135 AAGTWTELQASYRAP
+135 
-150 KNSGEFRLTI
+150 
-160 TTDSTHDFY
+160 
-169 FDDVTVS
+169 
-176 AKKSSNLVF
+176 
-185 AASTEKGLKDEF
+185 
-197 ANYFRVGNILN
+197 
-208 AGTVKNST
+208 
-216 ITASFLKDYNSVEC
+216 
-230 ENETKPD
+230 
-237 ATLVQSQC
+237 
-245 SGTNIGVSLKNAA
+245 
-258 SIMDFCVN
+258 
-266 NHLAMRGHTLVWHSQ
+266 
-281 TPVWFFKENFDANG
+281 
-295 NWVSSAVM
+295 
-303 DQRMETY
+303 
-310 IKNLFQAIQTQYP
+310 
-323 ELNLY
+323 
-328 AYDVANECISD
+328 
-339 DQNRTANYG
+339 
-348 GTREPG
+348 
-354 ENISGQS
+354 
-361 PWVQIYGSNAFV
+361 
-373 EKAFTY
+373 
-379 ARKYAPE
+379 
-386 GCQLYYNDYNE
+386 
-397 YWDHKRDAIYSMC
+397 
-410 KSLYEKGLLDGIGM
+410 
-424 QSHIN
+424 
-429 ANYDGFSGVSAYTT
+429 
-443 AMKKFLS
+443 
-450 IGCDVQITELDI
+450 
-462 TMENGKYT
+462 
-470 LQQQADKYKAI
+470 
-481 FQAAMDWNKNPTSD
+481 
-495 GRVTAVCIWGP
+495 
-506 DDANTW
+506 
-512 IKTENTPL
+512 
-520 LYDTNHQPKL
+520 
-530 AYTTLTSMI
+530 
-539 PQSEWGDG
+539 
-547 SNPGTTEQPVEPNE
+547 
-561 YGWYFHNTFEGD
+561 
-573 LDGWSSRGDAEVST
+573 T
-587 SGRTAYVGKEAL
+587 SGRTNYVGEEAL

-613 NLNPK
+613 SLNPK

-681 PEGATNLQI
+681 PEGATNLQL
-690 YVETKDSTNNFYLD
+690 YVETKDSTSNFYLD

-709 VGGTSIIGAGE
+709 VGGTGILGAGE

-761 VNQDGIADAADVKM
+761 VDQNRIVDAADVKM

-790 ETSGKVDT
+790 EKVIDT
-798 SAYMK
+798 
-803 AVSENLSEY
+803 
-812 AASGITE
+812 
-819 EQAGVTYGTLKK
+819 
-831 YQYYSTTRERNTN
+831 
-844 VNVLLPPG
+844 
-852 YDETKTYPVLYA
+852 
-864 LHGYWETEDSLAAMG
+864 
-879 AVKNMLGNLISKG
+879 
-892 EAEKMIVVFPY
+892 
-903 IYTSKTKEACDGL
+903 
-916 NLENSLNYD
+916 
-925 NFINDLT
+925 
-932 TDLMPY
+932 
-938 IEKNFSVKTGRENTA
+938 
-953 ITGFSM
+953 
-959 GGRESLFIGL
+959 
-969 TRSDLFGYVGAS
+969 
-981 CPAPGLTPGT
+981 
-991 DLSMHPGQLQEN
+991 
-1003 QLKPAYNMPNLILIT
+1003 
-1018 GGGKDGTVGTQPS
+1018 
-1031 TYHNIL
+1031 
-1037 TTNGV
+1037 
-1042 EHVWHAVTNGGHD
+1042 
-1055 ASSVQP
+1055 
-1061 HFYNYLR
+1061 
-1068 SIFQEKY
+1068 
-1075 MVKKNNSNVNA
+1075 

-1100 SYKADDENNSLFTQR
+1100 SYKADGENNPLFTQR

-1134 NDVIEYDSN
+1134 NDVIEYDSD
-1143 GKVTENTYAQVNKIN
+1143 GKVTENTYAQINKIN
-1158 CLSSEDLVNWTD
+1158 CLSSADLVNWTD

-1240 TPNCNDITWLFDP
+1240 TPNCSDITWLFDP

-1325 NWKTAGNAYGM
+1325 NWNTAGNAYGM

-1458 TVVTEIDQGDWL
+1458 TVVTEIDQGDWI
-1470 KVSGVHFSKGASQ
+1470 KVSGVNFSKGAAQ
-1483 IAIQASS
+1483 ITMKVSS

-1501 SPTGKAVGYAEI
+1501 SPTGKAVGYAKI
-1513 PAGGKM
+1513 PSGGTM
-1519 TTVSAAVQGL
+1519 TTVSAMVQGL

>member
-15 CSIGMLSDLPSFLA
+15 CSMGMLSYLPSFLA
-29 PVSAMELVHNDFETN
+29 PVSAVELVHNDFETN

-59 IAGIGHKDSRG
+59 KAGIGHKDSRG

-92 GGETHTYRIWVY
+92 GGETNTYRIWVY

-135 AAGTWTELQASYRAP
+135 AAGTWTELQASYQAP

-169 FDDVTVS
+169 FDDVTVT
-176 AKKSSNLVF
+176 AKKSSNTVS
-185 AASTEKGLKDEF
+185 AASAEKGLKDEF

-208 AGTVKNST
+208 GGTVQNST

-245 SGTNIGVSLKNAA
+245 NGTNIGVSLKNAA

-310 IKNLFQAIQTQYP
+310 IKNMFEAIQTQYP

-386 GCQLYYNDYNE
+386 SCQLYYNDYNE

-429 ANYDGFSGVSAYTT
+429 ADYDGFSGVSAYTT

-495 GRVTAVCIWGP
+495 GRVKAVCIWGP

-561 YGWYFHNTFEGD
+561 YGWYFQSTFEGD
-573 LDGWSSRGDAEVST
+573 LDGWSGRGDAEVMT
-587 SGRTAYVGKEAL
+587 SGRTNYVGKEAL

-618 AFVAGK
+618 AFVPGK
-624 TYSFSTNVQY
+624 SYSFSTNVQY

-704 EVIGA
+704 EAIGA
-709 VGGTSIIGAGE
+709 VGGTGILGAGE

-761 VNQDGIADAADVKM
+761 VDQNRIVDAADVKM

-790 ETSGKVDT
+790 EQVVDT
-798 SAYMK
+798 
-803 AVSENLSEY
+803 
-812 AASGITE
+812 
-819 EQAGVTYGTLKK
+819 
-831 YQYYSTTRERNTN
+831 
-844 VNVLLPPG
+844 
-852 YDETKTYPVLYA
+852 
-864 LHGYWETEDSLAAMG
+864 
-879 AVKNMLGNLISKG
+879 
-892 EAEKMIVVFPY
+892 
-903 IYTSKTKEACDGL
+903 
-916 NLENSLNYD
+916 
-925 NFINDLT
+925 
-932 TDLMPY
+932 
-938 IEKNFSVKTGRENTA
+938 
-953 ITGFSM
+953 
-959 GGRESLFIGL
+959 
-969 TRSDLFGYVGAS
+969 
-981 CPAPGLTPGT
+981 
-991 DLSMHPGQLQEN
+991 
-1003 QLKPAYNMPNLILIT
+1003 
-1018 GGGKDGTVGTQPS
+1018 
-1031 TYHNIL
+1031 
-1037 TTNGV
+1037 
-1042 EHVWHAVTNGGHD
+1042 
-1055 ASSVQP
+1055 
-1061 HFYNYLR
+1061 
-1068 SIFQEKY
+1068 
-1075 MVKKNNSNVNA
+1075 

-1100 SYKADDENNSLFTQR
+1100 SYKADGENNPLFTQR

-1134 NDVIEYDSN
+1134 NDVIEYDSD

-1226 PWTDPLGKALITRA
+1226 PWTDPLGKAMITRA
-1240 TPNCNDITWLFDP
+1240 TPNCSDITWLFDP

-1325 NWKTAGNAYGM
+1325 NWNTAGNAYGM

-1425 TGIAQKK
+1425 NGIAQKK
-1432 TINPYQTVQAE
+1432 TIDPYQTVQAE

-1483 IAIQASS
+1483 IAIKASS

-1513 PAGGKM
+1513 PSGGTM
-1519 TTVSAAVQGL
+1519 TTVSAMVQGL

>member
-15 CSIGMLSDLPSFLA
+15 CSMGMLSYLPSFLA
-29 PVSAMELVHNDFETN
+29 PVSAVELVHNDFETN

-59 IAGIGHKDSRG
+59 KAGIGHKDSRG

-92 GGETHTYRIWVY
+92 GGETNTYRIWVY

-135 AAGTWTELQASYRAP
+135 AAGTWTELQASYQAP

-169 FDDVTVS
+169 FDDVTVT
-176 AKKSSNLVF
+176 AKKSSNTVS
-185 AASTEKGLKDEF
+185 AASAEKGLKDEF

-208 AGTVKNST
+208 GGTVQNST

-245 SGTNIGVSLKNAA
+245 NGTNIGVSLKNAA

-310 IKNLFQAIQTQYP
+310 IKNMFEAIQTQYP

-386 GCQLYYNDYNE
+386 SCQLYYNDYNE

-429 ANYDGFSGVSAYTT
+429 ADYDGFSGVSAYTT

-495 GRVTAVCIWGP
+495 GRVKAVCIWGP

-561 YGWYFHNTFEGD
+561 YGWYFQSTFEGD
-573 LDGWSSRGDAEVST
+573 LDGWSGRGDAEVMT
-587 SGRTAYVGKEAL
+587 SGRTNYVGEEAL

-613 NLNPK
+613 SLNPK

-681 PEGATNLQI
+681 PEGATNLQL
-690 YVETKDSTNNFYLD
+690 YVETKDSTSNFYLD

-709 VGGTSIIGAGE
+709 VGGTGILGAGE

-761 VNQDGIADAADVKM
+761 VDQNRIVDAADVKM

-790 ETSGKVDT
+790 EKVIDT
-798 SAYMK
+798 
-803 AVSENLSEY
+803 
-812 AASGITE
+812 
-819 EQAGVTYGTLKK
+819 
-831 YQYYSTTRERNTN
+831 
-844 VNVLLPPG
+844 
-852 YDETKTYPVLYA
+852 
-864 LHGYWETEDSLAAMG
+864 
-879 AVKNMLGNLISKG
+879 
-892 EAEKMIVVFPY
+892 
-903 IYTSKTKEACDGL
+903 
-916 NLENSLNYD
+916 
-925 NFINDLT
+925 
-932 TDLMPY
+932 
-938 IEKNFSVKTGRENTA
+938 
-953 ITGFSM
+953 
-959 GGRESLFIGL
+959 
-969 TRSDLFGYVGAS
+969 
-981 CPAPGLTPGT
+981 
-991 DLSMHPGQLQEN
+991 
-1003 QLKPAYNMPNLILIT
+1003 
-1018 GGGKDGTVGTQPS
+1018 
-1031 TYHNIL
+1031 
-1037 TTNGV
+1037 
-1042 EHVWHAVTNGGHD
+1042 
-1055 ASSVQP
+1055 
-1061 HFYNYLR
+1061 
-1068 SIFQEKY
+1068 
-1075 MVKKNNSNVNA
+1075 

-1100 SYKADDENNSLFTQR
+1100 SYKADGENNPLFTQR

-1134 NDVIEYDSN
+1134 NDVIEYDSD
-1143 GKVTENTYAQVNKIN
+1143 GKVTENTYAQINKIN
-1158 CLSSEDLVNWTD
+1158 CLSSADLVNWTD

-1240 TPNCNDITWLFDP
+1240 TPNCSDITWLFDP

-1325 NWKTAGNAYGM
+1325 NWNTAGNAYGM

-1417 IQAVTGTM
+1417 IQAVAGTM

-1458 TVVTEIDQGDWL
+1458 TVVTEIDQGDWI
-1470 KVSGVHFSKGASQ
+1470 KVSGVNFSKGAAQ
-1483 IAIQASS
+1483 ITMKVSS

-1513 PAGGKM
+1513 PSGGTM
-1519 TTVSAAVQGL
+1519 TTVSAMVQGL

>member
-1 MNTRKLAASLTAVV
+1 M
-15 CSIGMLSDLPSFLA
+15 
-29 PVSAMELVHNDFETN
+29 
-44 YDGWYANAD
+44 
-53 AVSMTA
+53 
-59 IAGIGHKDSRG
+59 
-70 MEVSGRT
+70 
-77 CASDGV
+77 
-83 SSEKGLYLS
+83 
-92 GGETHTYRIWVY
+92 
-104 SETAEQFHVTLAC
+104 Q
-117 ADLDTSQETE
+117 
-127 TELVTKQV
+127 
-135 AAGTWTELQASYRAP
+135 
-150 KNSGEFRLTI
+150 
-160 TTDSTHDFY
+160 
-169 FDDVTVS
+169 
-176 AKKSSNLVF
+176 
-185 AASTEKGLKDEF
+185 
-197 ANYFRVGNILN
+197 
-208 AGTVKNST
+208 NST

-245 SGTNIGVSLKNAA
+245 NGTNIGVSLKNAA

-310 IKNLFQAIQTQYP
+310 IKNMFEAIQTQYP

-429 ANYDGFSGVSAYTT
+429 ADYDGFSGVSAYTT
-443 AMKKFLS
+443 AMKNSSRLAVMFKLQNWILPWKMAS
-450 IGCDVQITELDI
+450 ILCSSRLT
-462 TMENGKYT
+462 NK
-470 LQQQADKYKAI
+470 KPF

-495 GRVTAVCIWGP
+495 GRVKAVCIWGP

-561 YGWYFHNTFEGD
+561 YGWYFQSTFEGD
-573 LDGWSSRGDAEVST
+573 LDGWSGRGDAEVST
-587 SGRTAYVGKEAL
+587 SGRTAYVGEEAL

-618 AFVAGK
+618 AFVPGK
-624 TYSFSTNVQY
+624 SYSFSTNVQY

-671 MQLANKNYKI
+671 MQLANKNYTI
-681 PEGATNLQI
+681 PADATNLQI

-709 VGGTSIIGAGE
+709 VGGTGILGAGE

-748 SGFSGNAAKLAAD
+748 SGFSGNVAKLAAD
-761 VNQDGIADAADVKM
+761 VDQNRIVDAADVKM

-790 ETSGKVDT
+790 EQVVDT
-798 SAYMK
+798 
-803 AVSENLSEY
+803 
-812 AASGITE
+812 
-819 EQAGVTYGTLKK
+819 
-831 YQYYSTTRERNTN
+831 
-844 VNVLLPPG
+844 
-852 YDETKTYPVLYA
+852 
-864 LHGYWETEDSLAAMG
+864 
-879 AVKNMLGNLISKG
+879 
-892 EAEKMIVVFPY
+892 
-903 IYTSKTKEACDGL
+903 
-916 NLENSLNYD
+916 
-925 NFINDLT
+925 
-932 TDLMPY
+932 
-938 IEKNFSVKTGRENTA
+938 
-953 ITGFSM
+953 
-959 GGRESLFIGL
+959 
-969 TRSDLFGYVGAS
+969 
-981 CPAPGLTPGT
+981 
-991 DLSMHPGQLQEN
+991 
-1003 QLKPAYNMPNLILIT
+1003 
-1018 GGGKDGTVGTQPS
+1018 
-1031 TYHNIL
+1031 
-1037 TTNGV
+1037 
-1042 EHVWHAVTNGGHD
+1042 
-1055 ASSVQP
+1055 
-1061 HFYNYLR
+1061 
-1068 SIFQEKY
+1068 
-1075 MVKKNNSNVNA
+1075 

-1100 SYKADDENNSLFTQR
+1100 SYKADGENNPLFTQR

-1134 NDVIEYDSN
+1134 NDVIEYDSD

-1226 PWTDPLGKALITRA
+1226 PWTDPLGKAMITRA
-1240 TPNCNDITWLFDP
+1240 TPNCSDITWLFDP
-1253 AVMVDDDGTGYL
+1253 AVMVDDNGTGYL

-1312 NKIGDTYYYTYCS
+1312 NKIGNTYYYTYCS
-1325 NWKTAGNAYGM
+1325 NWNTAGNAYGM
-1336 TSGAIEYMTSN
+1336 TSGAIEYMTAD

-1425 TGIAQKK
+1425 NGIAQKK
-1432 TINPYQTVQAE
+1432 TIDPYQTVQAE

-1458 TVVTEIDQGDWL
+1458 TVVTEIDQGDWI
-1470 KVSGVHFSKGASQ
+1470 KVSGVNFSKGAAQ
-1483 IAIQASS
+1483 IAIKASS
-1490 KNGCAVKICTG
+1490 KDGCAVKICTG
-1501 SPTGKAVGYAEI
+1501 STTGKAVGYAEI
-1513 PAGGKM
+1513 PSGGTM
-1519 TTVSAAVQGL
+1519 TTISAIVQGL

>member
-15 CSIGMLSDLPSFLA
+15 CSMGMLSYLPSFLA
-29 PVSAMELVHNDFETN
+29 PVSAVELVHNDFETN

-59 IAGIGHKDSRG
+59 KAGVGHKDSRG

-92 GGETHTYRIWVY
+92 GGETNTYRIWVY

-127 TELVTKQV
+127 TELITKQV
-135 AAGTWTELQASYRAP
+135 DAGTWTELQASYQAP

-169 FDDVTVS
+169 FDDVTVT
-176 AKKSSNLVF
+176 AKKSSNTVS
-185 AASTEKGLKDEF
+185 AASAEKGLKDEF

-208 AGTVKNST
+208 SGTVQNST

-245 SGTNIGVSLKNAA
+245 NGTNIGVSLKNAA

-310 IKNLFQAIQTQYP
+310 IKNMFEAIQTQYP

-495 GRVTAVCIWGP
+495 GRVKAVCIWGP

-561 YGWYFHNTFEGD
+561 YGWYFQSTFEGD
-573 LDGWSSRGDAEVST
+573 LDGWSGRGDAEVMT
-587 SGRTAYVGKEAL
+587 SGRTNYVGEEAL

-613 NLNPK
+613 SLNPK

-681 PEGATNLQI
+681 PEGATNLQL

-761 VNQDGIADAADVKM
+761 VDQNGIVDAADVKM

-790 ETSGKVDT
+790 EQVVDT
-798 SAYMK
+798 
-803 AVSENLSEY
+803 
-812 AASGITE
+812 
-819 EQAGVTYGTLKK
+819 
-831 YQYYSTTRERNTN
+831 
-844 VNVLLPPG
+844 
-852 YDETKTYPVLYA
+852 
-864 LHGYWETEDSLAAMG
+864 
-879 AVKNMLGNLISKG
+879 
-892 EAEKMIVVFPY
+892 
-903 IYTSKTKEACDGL
+903 
-916 NLENSLNYD
+916 
-925 NFINDLT
+925 
-932 TDLMPY
+932 
-938 IEKNFSVKTGRENTA
+938 
-953 ITGFSM
+953 
-959 GGRESLFIGL
+959 
-969 TRSDLFGYVGAS
+969 
-981 CPAPGLTPGT
+981 
-991 DLSMHPGQLQEN
+991 
-1003 QLKPAYNMPNLILIT
+1003 
-1018 GGGKDGTVGTQPS
+1018 
-1031 TYHNIL
+1031 
-1037 TTNGV
+1037 
-1042 EHVWHAVTNGGHD
+1042 
-1055 ASSVQP
+1055 
-1061 HFYNYLR
+1061 
-1068 SIFQEKY
+1068 
-1075 MVKKNNSNVNA
+1075 

-1100 SYKADDENNSLFTQR
+1100 SYKADGENNPLFTQR

-1134 NDVIEYDSN
+1134 NDVIEYDSD

-1158 CLSSEDLVNWTD
+1158 CLSSADLVNWTD

-1312 NKIGDTYYYTYCS
+1312 NKIGNTYYYTYCS
-1325 NWKTAGNAYGM
+1325 NWNTAGNAYGM
-1336 TSGAIEYMTSN
+1336 TSGAIEYMTAD

-1483 IAIQASS
+1483 IAIKASS
-1490 KNGCAVKICTG
+1490 KSGCAVKICTG
-1501 SPTGKAVGYAEI
+1501 SPIGKAVGYAEI
-1513 PAGGKM
+1513 PSGGKM
-1519 TTVSAAVQGL
+1519 TTVSTAVQGL

>member
-15 CSIGMLSDLPSFLA
+15 CSMGMLSYLPSFLA
-29 PVSAMELVHNDFETN
+29 PVSAVELVHNDFETN

-59 IAGIGHKDSRG
+59 KAGVGHKESRG

-92 GGETHTYRIWVY
+92 GGETNTYRIWVY
-104 SETAEQFHVTLAC
+104 SKTAEQFHVTLAC

-127 TELVTKQV
+127 TELITKQV
-135 AAGTWTELQASYRAP
+135 DAGTWTELQASYQAP

-169 FDDVTVS
+169 FDDVTVT
-176 AKKSSNLVF
+176 AKKSSNTVS
-185 AASTEKGLKDEF
+185 AASAEKGLKDEF

-208 AGTVKNST
+208 SGTVQNST

-245 SGTNIGVSLKNAA
+245 NGTNIGVSLKNAA

-310 IKNLFQAIQTQYP
+310 IKNMFEAIQTQYP

-339 DQNRTANYG
+339 DQKRTANYG

-386 GCQLYYNDYNE
+386 SCQLYYNDYNE

-429 ANYDGFSGVSAYTT
+429 ADYDGFSGVSAYTT

-495 GRVTAVCIWGP
+495 GRVKAVCIWGP

-561 YGWYFHNTFEGD
+561 YGWYFQSTFEGD
-573 LDGWSSRGDAEVST
+573 LDGWSGRGDAEVMT
-587 SGRTAYVGKEAL
+587 SGRTNYVGKEAL

-613 NLNPK
+613 SLNPK

-709 VGGTSIIGAGE
+709 VGGTGILGAGE

-761 VNQDGIADAADVKM
+761 VDQNGIVDAADVKM

-790 ETSGKVDT
+790 EQVVDT
-798 SAYMK
+798 
-803 AVSENLSEY
+803 
-812 AASGITE
+812 
-819 EQAGVTYGTLKK
+819 
-831 YQYYSTTRERNTN
+831 
-844 VNVLLPPG
+844 
-852 YDETKTYPVLYA
+852 
-864 LHGYWETEDSLAAMG
+864 
-879 AVKNMLGNLISKG
+879 
-892 EAEKMIVVFPY
+892 
-903 IYTSKTKEACDGL
+903 
-916 NLENSLNYD
+916 
-925 NFINDLT
+925 
-932 TDLMPY
+932 
-938 IEKNFSVKTGRENTA
+938 
-953 ITGFSM
+953 
-959 GGRESLFIGL
+959 
-969 TRSDLFGYVGAS
+969 
-981 CPAPGLTPGT
+981 
-991 DLSMHPGQLQEN
+991 
-1003 QLKPAYNMPNLILIT
+1003 
-1018 GGGKDGTVGTQPS
+1018 
-1031 TYHNIL
+1031 
-1037 TTNGV
+1037 
-1042 EHVWHAVTNGGHD
+1042 
-1055 ASSVQP
+1055 
-1061 HFYNYLR
+1061 
-1068 SIFQEKY
+1068 
-1075 MVKKNNSNVNA
+1075 

-1100 SYKADDENNSLFTQR
+1100 SYKADGENNPLFTQR

-1226 PWTDPLGKALITRA
+1226 PWTDPLGKAMITRA
-1240 TPNCNDITWLFDP
+1240 TPNCSDITWLFDP

-1312 NKIGDTYYYTYCS
+1312 NKIGNTYYYTYCS
-1325 NWKTAGNAYGM
+1325 NWNTAGNAYGM
-1336 TSGAIEYMTSN
+1336 TSGAIEYMTAD

-1483 IAIQASS
+1483 IAIKASS
-1490 KNGCAVKICTG
+1490 KSGCAVKICTG

-1513 PAGGKM
+1513 PSGGKM
-1519 TTVSAAVQGL
+1519 TTVSTAVQGL
-1529 NGTQDLYF
+1529 DGTQDLYF

>member
-15 CSIGMLSDLPSFLA
+15 CSMGMLSYLPSFLA
-29 PVSAMELVHNDFETN
+29 PVSAVELVHNDFETN

-59 IAGIGHKDSRG
+59 KAGIGHKDSRG

-92 GGETHTYRIWVY
+92 GGETNTYRIWVY

-169 FDDVTVS
+169 FDDVTVT
-176 AKKSSNLVF
+176 AKEARNLVS
-185 AASTEKGLKDEF
+185 AASAEKGLKDEF

-208 AGTVKNST
+208 GGTVQNST

-245 SGTNIGVSLKNAA
+245 NGTNIGVSLKNAA

-310 IKNLFQAIQTQYP
+310 IKNMFEAIQTQYP

-386 GCQLYYNDYNE
+386 SCQLYYNDYNE

-429 ANYDGFSGVSAYTT
+429 ADYDGFSGVSAYTT

-495 GRVTAVCIWGP
+495 GRVKAVCIWGP

-547 SNPGTTEQPVEPNE
+547 SNPGTTEQPIEPNE
-561 YGWYFHNTFEGD
+561 YGWYFQSTFEGD
-573 LDGWSSRGDAEVST
+573 LDGWSGRGDAEVMT
-587 SGRTAYVGKEAL
+587 SGRTNYVGEEAL

-613 NLNPK
+613 SLNPK

-709 VGGTSIIGAGE
+709 VGGTGILGAGE

-748 SGFSGNAAKLAAD
+748 SGFSGNVAKLAAD
-761 VNQDGIADAADVKM
+761 VDQNRIVDAADVKM

-790 ETSGKVDT
+790 EQVVDT
-798 SAYMK
+798 
-803 AVSENLSEY
+803 
-812 AASGITE
+812 
-819 EQAGVTYGTLKK
+819 
-831 YQYYSTTRERNTN
+831 
-844 VNVLLPPG
+844 
-852 YDETKTYPVLYA
+852 
-864 LHGYWETEDSLAAMG
+864 
-879 AVKNMLGNLISKG
+879 
-892 EAEKMIVVFPY
+892 
-903 IYTSKTKEACDGL
+903 
-916 NLENSLNYD
+916 
-925 NFINDLT
+925 
-932 TDLMPY
+932 
-938 IEKNFSVKTGRENTA
+938 
-953 ITGFSM
+953 
-959 GGRESLFIGL
+959 
-969 TRSDLFGYVGAS
+969 
-981 CPAPGLTPGT
+981 
-991 DLSMHPGQLQEN
+991 
-1003 QLKPAYNMPNLILIT
+1003 
-1018 GGGKDGTVGTQPS
+1018 
-1031 TYHNIL
+1031 
-1037 TTNGV
+1037 
-1042 EHVWHAVTNGGHD
+1042 
-1055 ASSVQP
+1055 
-1061 HFYNYLR
+1061 
-1068 SIFQEKY
+1068 
-1075 MVKKNNSNVNA
+1075 

-1100 SYKADDENNSLFTQR
+1100 SYKADGENNPLFTQR

-1134 NDVIEYDSN
+1134 NDVIEYDSD

-1425 TGIAQKK
+1425 NGIAQKK
-1432 TINPYQTVQAE
+1432 TIDPYQTVQAE

-1470 KVSGVHFSKGASQ
+1470 KVSGVHFSKSASQ
-1483 IAIQASS
+1483 IAIQVSS
-1490 KNGCAVKICTG
+1490 KSGCAVKICTG

>member
-15 CSIGMLSDLPSFLA
+15 CSMGMLSYLPSFLA
-29 PVSAMELVHNDFETN
+29 PVSAVELVHNDFETN

-59 IAGIGHKDSRG
+59 KAGVGHKDSRG

-92 GGETHTYRIWVY
+92 GGETNTYRIWVY

-135 AAGTWTELQASYRAP
+135 AAGTWTELQASYQAP

-169 FDDVTVS
+169 FDDVTVT
-176 AKKSSNLVF
+176 AKKSSNTVS
-185 AASTEKGLKDEF
+185 AASAEKGLKDEF

-208 AGTVKNST
+208 GGTVQNST

-245 SGTNIGVSLKNAA
+245 NGTNIGVSLKNAA

-310 IKNLFQAIQTQYP
+310 IKNMFEAIQTQYP

-361 PWVQIYGSNAFV
+361 PWVQIYGSNDFV

-386 GCQLYYNDYNE
+386 SCQLYYNDYNE

-429 ANYDGFSGVSAYTT
+429 ADYDGFSGVSAYTT

-495 GRVTAVCIWGP
+495 GRVKAVCIWGP

-561 YGWYFHNTFEGD
+561 YGWYFQSTFEGD
-573 LDGWSSRGDAEVST
+573 LDGWSGRGDAEVST

-613 NLNPK
+613 SLNPK

-709 VGGTSIIGAGE
+709 VGGTGILGAGE

-761 VNQDGIADAADVKM
+761 VDQNGIVDAADVKM

-790 ETSGKVDT
+790 EKVIDT
-798 SAYMK
+798 
-803 AVSENLSEY
+803 
-812 AASGITE
+812 
-819 EQAGVTYGTLKK
+819 
-831 YQYYSTTRERNTN
+831 
-844 VNVLLPPG
+844 
-852 YDETKTYPVLYA
+852 
-864 LHGYWETEDSLAAMG
+864 
-879 AVKNMLGNLISKG
+879 
-892 EAEKMIVVFPY
+892 
-903 IYTSKTKEACDGL
+903 
-916 NLENSLNYD
+916 
-925 NFINDLT
+925 
-932 TDLMPY
+932 
-938 IEKNFSVKTGRENTA
+938 
-953 ITGFSM
+953 
-959 GGRESLFIGL
+959 
-969 TRSDLFGYVGAS
+969 
-981 CPAPGLTPGT
+981 
-991 DLSMHPGQLQEN
+991 
-1003 QLKPAYNMPNLILIT
+1003 
-1018 GGGKDGTVGTQPS
+1018 
-1031 TYHNIL
+1031 
-1037 TTNGV
+1037 
-1042 EHVWHAVTNGGHD
+1042 
-1055 ASSVQP
+1055 
-1061 HFYNYLR
+1061 
-1068 SIFQEKY
+1068 
-1075 MVKKNNSNVNA
+1075 

-1100 SYKADDENNSLFTQR
+1100 SYKADDENNPLFTQR

-1240 TPNCNDITWLFDP
+1240 TPNCSDITWLFDP
-1253 AVMVDDDGTGYL
+1253 AVMVDDNGTGYL

-1312 NKIGDTYYYTYCS
+1312 NKIGNTYYYTYCS
-1325 NWKTAGNAYGM
+1325 NWNTAGNAYGM
-1336 TSGAIEYMTSN
+1336 TSGAIEYMTAD

-1425 TGIAQKK
+1425 NGIAQKK
-1432 TINPYQTVQAE
+1432 TIDPYQTVQAE

-1458 TVVTEIDQGDWL
+1458 TVVTEIDQGDWI
-1470 KVSGVHFSKGASQ
+1470 KVSGVNFSKGAAQ
-1483 IAIQASS
+1483 IAIKASS
-1490 KNGCAVKICTG
+1490 KDGCAVKICTG
-1501 SPTGKAVGYAEI
+1501 STTGKAVGYAEI
-1513 PAGGKM
+1513 PSGGTM
-1519 TTVSAAVQGL
+1519 TTISAIVQGL

>member
-15 CSIGMLSDLPSFLA
+15 CSMGMLSYLPSFLA
-29 PVSAMELVHNDFETN
+29 PVSAVELVHNDFETN

-59 IAGIGHKDSRG
+59 KAGIGHKDSRG

-92 GGETHTYRIWVY
+92 GGETNTYRIWVY

-135 AAGTWTELQASYRAP
+135 AAGTWTELQASYQAP

-169 FDDVTVS
+169 FDDVTVT
-176 AKKSSNLVF
+176 AKKSSNTVS
-185 AASTEKGLKDEF
+185 AASAEKGLKDEF

-208 AGTVKNST
+208 SGTVQNST

-245 SGTNIGVSLKNAA
+245 NGTNIGVSLKNAA

-310 IKNLFQAIQTQYP
+310 IKNMFEAIQTQYP

-386 GCQLYYNDYNE
+386 SCQLYYNDYNE

-429 ANYDGFSGVSAYTT
+429 ADYDGFSGVSAYTT

-495 GRVTAVCIWGP
+495 GRVKAVCIWGP

-547 SNPGTTEQPVEPNE
+547 SNPGTTEQPIEPNE
-561 YGWYFHNTFEGD
+561 YGWYFQSTFEGD
-573 LDGWSSRGDAEVST
+573 LDGWSGRGDAEVMT
-587 SGRTAYVGKEAL
+587 SGRTNYVGEEAL

-613 NLNPK
+613 SLNPK

-709 VGGTSIIGAGE
+709 VGGTGILGAGE

-748 SGFSGNAAKLAAD
+748 SGFSGNVAKLAAD
-761 VNQDGIADAADVKM
+761 VDQNRIVDAADVKM

-790 ETSGKVDT
+790 EQVVDT
-798 SAYMK
+798 
-803 AVSENLSEY
+803 
-812 AASGITE
+812 
-819 EQAGVTYGTLKK
+819 
-831 YQYYSTTRERNTN
+831 
-844 VNVLLPPG
+844 
-852 YDETKTYPVLYA
+852 
-864 LHGYWETEDSLAAMG
+864 
-879 AVKNMLGNLISKG
+879 
-892 EAEKMIVVFPY
+892 
-903 IYTSKTKEACDGL
+903 
-916 NLENSLNYD
+916 
-925 NFINDLT
+925 
-932 TDLMPY
+932 
-938 IEKNFSVKTGRENTA
+938 
-953 ITGFSM
+953 
-959 GGRESLFIGL
+959 
-969 TRSDLFGYVGAS
+969 
-981 CPAPGLTPGT
+981 
-991 DLSMHPGQLQEN
+991 
-1003 QLKPAYNMPNLILIT
+1003 
-1018 GGGKDGTVGTQPS
+1018 
-1031 TYHNIL
+1031 
-1037 TTNGV
+1037 
-1042 EHVWHAVTNGGHD
+1042 
-1055 ASSVQP
+1055 
-1061 HFYNYLR
+1061 
-1068 SIFQEKY
+1068 
-1075 MVKKNNSNVNA
+1075 

-1100 SYKADDENNSLFTQR
+1100 SYKADGENNPLFTQR

-1134 NDVIEYDSN
+1134 NDVIEYDSD

-1336 TSGAIEYMTSN
+1336 TSGAIEYMTAD

-1432 TINPYQTVQAE
+1432 TIDPYQTVQAE

-1483 IAIQASS
+1483 IAIKAASKS
-1490 KNGCAVKICTG
+1490 GCAVKICTG

-1513 PAGGKM
+1513 PSGRTM
-1519 TTVSAAVQGL
+1519 TTVSAMVQGL
-1529 NGTQDLYF
+1529 NDIQDLYF

>member
-15 CSIGMLSDLPSFLA
+15 CSMGMLSYLPSFLA
-29 PVSAMELVHNDFETN
+29 PVSAVELVHNDFETN

-59 IAGIGHKDSRG
+59 KAGIGHKDSRG

-92 GGETHTYRIWVY
+92 GGETNTYRIWVY

-135 AAGTWTELQASYRAP
+135 AAGTWTELQASYQAP

-169 FDDVTVS
+169 FDDVTVT
-176 AKKSSNLVF
+176 AKKSSNTVS
-185 AASTEKGLKDEF
+185 AASAEKGLKDEF

-208 AGTVKNST
+208 GGTVQNST

-245 SGTNIGVSLKNAA
+245 NGTNIGVSLKNAA

-310 IKNLFQAIQTQYP
+310 IKNMFEAIQTQYP

-386 GCQLYYNDYNE
+386 SCQLYYNDYNE

-429 ANYDGFSGVSAYTT
+429 ADYDGFSGVSAYTT

-495 GRVTAVCIWGP
+495 GRVKAVCIWGP

-561 YGWYFHNTFEGD
+561 YGWYFQSTFEWD
-573 LDGWSSRGDAEVST
+573 LDGWSGRGDAEVMT
-587 SGRTAYVGKEAL
+587 SGRTNYVGEEAL

-613 NLNPK
+613 SLNPK

-681 PEGATNLQI
+681 PEGATNLQL
-690 YVETKDSTNNFYLD
+690 YVETKDSTSNFYLD

-709 VGGTSIIGAGE
+709 VGGTGILGAGE

-761 VNQDGIADAADVKM
+761 VDQNRIVDAADVKM

-790 ETSGKVDT
+790 EKVIDT
-798 SAYMK
+798 
-803 AVSENLSEY
+803 
-812 AASGITE
+812 
-819 EQAGVTYGTLKK
+819 
-831 YQYYSTTRERNTN
+831 
-844 VNVLLPPG
+844 
-852 YDETKTYPVLYA
+852 
-864 LHGYWETEDSLAAMG
+864 
-879 AVKNMLGNLISKG
+879 
-892 EAEKMIVVFPY
+892 
-903 IYTSKTKEACDGL
+903 
-916 NLENSLNYD
+916 
-925 NFINDLT
+925 
-932 TDLMPY
+932 
-938 IEKNFSVKTGRENTA
+938 
-953 ITGFSM
+953 
-959 GGRESLFIGL
+959 
-969 TRSDLFGYVGAS
+969 
-981 CPAPGLTPGT
+981 
-991 DLSMHPGQLQEN
+991 
-1003 QLKPAYNMPNLILIT
+1003 
-1018 GGGKDGTVGTQPS
+1018 
-1031 TYHNIL
+1031 
-1037 TTNGV
+1037 
-1042 EHVWHAVTNGGHD
+1042 
-1055 ASSVQP
+1055 
-1061 HFYNYLR
+1061 
-1068 SIFQEKY
+1068 
-1075 MVKKNNSNVNA
+1075 

-1100 SYKADDENNSLFTQR
+1100 SYKADGENNPLFTQR

-1134 NDVIEYDSN
+1134 NDVIEYDSD
-1143 GKVTENTYAQVNKIN
+1143 GKVTENTYAQINKIN
-1158 CLSSEDLVNWTD
+1158 CLSSADLVNWTD

-1240 TPNCNDITWLFDP
+1240 TPNCSDITWLFDP

-1325 NWKTAGNAYGM
+1325 NWNTAGNAYGM

-1458 TVVTEIDQGDWL
+1458 TVVTEIDQGDWI
-1470 KVSGVHFSKGASQ
+1470 KVSGVNFSKGAAQ
-1483 IAIQASS
+1483 ITMKVSS

-1513 PAGGKM
+1513 PSGGTM
-1519 TTVSAAVQGL
+1519 TTVSAMVQGL

>member
-15 CSIGMLSDLPSFLA
+15 CSMGMLSYLPSFLA
-29 PVSAMELVHNDFETN
+29 PVSAVELVHNDFETN

-59 IAGIGHKDSRG
+59 KAGIGHKDSRG

-92 GGETHTYRIWVY
+92 GGETNTYRIWVY

-127 TELVTKQV
+127 IELVTKQV

-169 FDDVTVS
+169 FDDVTVT
-176 AKKSSNLVF
+176 AKKSSNTVS
-185 AASTEKGLKDEF
+185 AASAEKGLKDEF

-208 AGTVKNST
+208 SGTVQNST

-245 SGTNIGVSLKNAA
+245 NGTNIGVSLKNAA

-310 IKNLFQAIQTQYP
+310 IKNMFEAIQTQYP

-429 ANYDGFSGVSAYTT
+429 ADYDGFSGVSAYTT

-495 GRVTAVCIWGP
+495 GRVKAVCIWGP

-547 SNPGTTEQPVEPNE
+547 SNPGTTEQPIEPNE
-561 YGWYFHNTFEGD
+561 YGWYFQSTFEGD
-573 LDGWSSRGDAEVST
+573 LDGWSGRGDAEVMT
-587 SGRTAYVGKEAL
+587 SGRTNYVGEEAL

-613 NLNPK
+613 SLNPK

-709 VGGTSIIGAGE
+709 VGGTGILGAGE

-748 SGFSGNAAKLAAD
+748 SGFSGNVAKLAAD
-761 VNQDGIADAADVKM
+761 VDQNRIVDAADVKM

-790 ETSGKVDT
+790 EQVVDT
-798 SAYMK
+798 
-803 AVSENLSEY
+803 
-812 AASGITE
+812 
-819 EQAGVTYGTLKK
+819 
-831 YQYYSTTRERNTN
+831 
-844 VNVLLPPG
+844 
-852 YDETKTYPVLYA
+852 
-864 LHGYWETEDSLAAMG
+864 
-879 AVKNMLGNLISKG
+879 
-892 EAEKMIVVFPY
+892 
-903 IYTSKTKEACDGL
+903 
-916 NLENSLNYD
+916 
-925 NFINDLT
+925 
-932 TDLMPY
+932 
-938 IEKNFSVKTGRENTA
+938 
-953 ITGFSM
+953 
-959 GGRESLFIGL
+959 
-969 TRSDLFGYVGAS
+969 
-981 CPAPGLTPGT
+981 
-991 DLSMHPGQLQEN
+991 
-1003 QLKPAYNMPNLILIT
+1003 
-1018 GGGKDGTVGTQPS
+1018 
-1031 TYHNIL
+1031 
-1037 TTNGV
+1037 
-1042 EHVWHAVTNGGHD
+1042 
-1055 ASSVQP
+1055 
-1061 HFYNYLR
+1061 
-1068 SIFQEKY
+1068 
-1075 MVKKNNSNVNA
+1075 

-1100 SYKADDENNSLFTQR
+1100 SYKADGENNPLFTQR

-1134 NDVIEYDSN
+1134 NDVIEYDSD

-1417 IQAVTGTM
+1417 IQAVIGTM

-1443 TMSNQAGIQVRGLGD
+1443 TMSNQAGIQVRGLGN

-1483 IAIQASS
+1483 IAIQVSS
-1490 KNGCAVKICTG
+1490 KSGCAVKICTG

-1537 VFSGQAEMD
+1537 VFSGQTEMD

>member
-15 CSIGMLSDLPSFLA
+15 CSMGMLSYLPSFLA
-29 PVSAMELVHNDFETN
+29 PVSAVELVHNDFETN

-59 IAGIGHKDSRG
+59 KAGIGHKDSRG

-92 GGETHTYRIWVY
+92 GGETNTYRIWVY

-169 FDDVTVS
+169 FDDVTVT
-176 AKKSSNLVF
+176 AKEARNLVS
-185 AASTEKGLKDEF
+185 AASAEKGLKDEF

-208 AGTVKNST
+208 GGTVKNST

-245 SGTNIGVSLKNAA
+245 NGTNIGVSLKNAA

-310 IKNLFQAIQTQYP
+310 IKNMFEAIQTQYP

-386 GCQLYYNDYNE
+386 SCQLYYNDYNE

-429 ANYDGFSGVSAYTT
+429 ADYDGFSGVSAYTT

-495 GRVTAVCIWGP
+495 GRVKAVCIWGP

-539 PQSEWGDG
+539 PQSEWGNG
-547 SNPGTTEQPVEPNE
+547 SNPGTTEQPIEPNE
-561 YGWYFHNTFEGD
+561 YGWYFQSTFEGD
-573 LDGWSSRGDAEVST
+573 LDGWSGRGDAEVMT
-587 SGRTAYVGKEAL
+587 SGRTNYVGEEAL

-613 NLNPK
+613 SLNPK

-709 VGGTSIIGAGE
+709 VGGTGILGAGE

-748 SGFSGNAAKLAAD
+748 SGFSGNVAKLAAD
-761 VNQDGIADAADVKM
+761 VDQNRIVDAADVKM

-790 ETSGKVDT
+790 EQVVDT
-798 SAYMK
+798 
-803 AVSENLSEY
+803 
-812 AASGITE
+812 
-819 EQAGVTYGTLKK
+819 
-831 YQYYSTTRERNTN
+831 
-844 VNVLLPPG
+844 
-852 YDETKTYPVLYA
+852 
-864 LHGYWETEDSLAAMG
+864 
-879 AVKNMLGNLISKG
+879 
-892 EAEKMIVVFPY
+892 
-903 IYTSKTKEACDGL
+903 
-916 NLENSLNYD
+916 
-925 NFINDLT
+925 
-932 TDLMPY
+932 
-938 IEKNFSVKTGRENTA
+938 
-953 ITGFSM
+953 
-959 GGRESLFIGL
+959 
-969 TRSDLFGYVGAS
+969 
-981 CPAPGLTPGT
+981 
-991 DLSMHPGQLQEN
+991 
-1003 QLKPAYNMPNLILIT
+1003 
-1018 GGGKDGTVGTQPS
+1018 
-1031 TYHNIL
+1031 
-1037 TTNGV
+1037 
-1042 EHVWHAVTNGGHD
+1042 
-1055 ASSVQP
+1055 
-1061 HFYNYLR
+1061 
-1068 SIFQEKY
+1068 
-1075 MVKKNNSNVNA
+1075 
-1086 AAMEALFAGITPTA
+1086 AAMEALFAGIMPTA
-1100 SYKADDENNSLFTQR
+1100 SYKADGENNPLFTQR

-1134 NDVIEYDSN
+1134 NDVIEYDSD

-1483 IAIQASS
+1483 IAIQVSS
-1490 KNGCAVKICTG
+1490 KSGCAVKICTD

>member
-15 CSIGMLSDLPSFLA
+15 CSMGMLSYLPSFLA
-29 PVSAMELVHNDFETN
+29 PVSAVELVHNDFETN

-59 IAGIGHKDSRG
+59 KAGIGHKDSRG

-92 GGETHTYRIWVY
+92 GGETNTYRIWVY

-169 FDDVTVS
+169 FDDVTVT
-176 AKKSSNLVF
+176 AKEARNLVS
-185 AASTEKGLKDEF
+185 AASAEKGLKDEF

-208 AGTVKNST
+208 GGTVKNST

-245 SGTNIGVSLKNAA
+245 NGTNIGVSLKNAA

-310 IKNLFQAIQTQYP
+310 IKNMFEAIQTQYP

-429 ANYDGFSGVSAYTT
+429 ADYDGFSGVSAYTT

-495 GRVTAVCIWGP
+495 GRVKAVCIWGP

-561 YGWYFHNTFEGD
+561 YGWYFQSTFEGD
-573 LDGWSSRGDAEVST
+573 LDGWSGRGDAEVMT
-587 SGRTAYVGKEAL
+587 SGRTNYVGEEAL

-613 NLNPK
+613 SLNPK

-761 VNQDGIADAADVKM
+761 VDQNRIVDAADVKM

-790 ETSGKVDT
+790 EQVVDT
-798 SAYMK
+798 
-803 AVSENLSEY
+803 
-812 AASGITE
+812 
-819 EQAGVTYGTLKK
+819 
-831 YQYYSTTRERNTN
+831 
-844 VNVLLPPG
+844 
-852 YDETKTYPVLYA
+852 
-864 LHGYWETEDSLAAMG
+864 
-879 AVKNMLGNLISKG
+879 
-892 EAEKMIVVFPY
+892 
-903 IYTSKTKEACDGL
+903 
-916 NLENSLNYD
+916 
-925 NFINDLT
+925 
-932 TDLMPY
+932 
-938 IEKNFSVKTGRENTA
+938 
-953 ITGFSM
+953 
-959 GGRESLFIGL
+959 
-969 TRSDLFGYVGAS
+969 
-981 CPAPGLTPGT
+981 
-991 DLSMHPGQLQEN
+991 
-1003 QLKPAYNMPNLILIT
+1003 
-1018 GGGKDGTVGTQPS
+1018 
-1031 TYHNIL
+1031 
-1037 TTNGV
+1037 
-1042 EHVWHAVTNGGHD
+1042 
-1055 ASSVQP
+1055 
-1061 HFYNYLR
+1061 
-1068 SIFQEKY
+1068 
-1075 MVKKNNSNVNA
+1075 

-1100 SYKADDENNSLFTQR
+1100 SYKADGENNPLFTQR

-1134 NDVIEYDSN
+1134 NDVIEYDSD

-1483 IAIQASS
+1483 IAIQVSS
-1490 KNGCAVKICTG
+1490 KSGCAVKICTD

-1519 TTVSAAVQGL
+1519 TTVSAAVQRL

>member
-15 CSIGMLSDLPSFLA
+15 CSMGMLSYLPSFLA
-29 PVSAMELVHNDFETN
+29 PVSAVELVHNDFETN

-59 IAGIGHKDSRG
+59 KAGIGHKDSRG

-92 GGETHTYRIWVY
+92 GGETNTYRIWVY

-127 TELVTKQV
+127 TELVTKQA

-169 FDDVTVS
+169 FDDVTVT
-176 AKKSSNLVF
+176 AKEARNLVS
-185 AASTEKGLKDEF
+185 AASAEKGLKDEF

-208 AGTVKNST
+208 SGTVQNST

-245 SGTNIGVSLKNAA
+245 NGTNIGVSLKNAA

-310 IKNLFQAIQTQYP
+310 IKNMFEAIQTQYP

-386 GCQLYYNDYNE
+386 SCQLYYNDYNE

-429 ANYDGFSGVSAYTT
+429 ADYDGFSGVSAYTT

-495 GRVTAVCIWGP
+495 GRVKAVCIWGP

-547 SNPGTTEQPVEPNE
+547 SNPGTTEQPIEPNE
-561 YGWYFHNTFEGD
+561 YGWYFQSTFEGD
-573 LDGWSSRGDAEVST
+573 LDGWSGRGDAEVMT
-587 SGRTAYVGKEAL
+587 SGRTNYVGEEAL

-613 NLNPK
+613 SLNPK

-709 VGGTSIIGAGE
+709 VGGTGILGAGE

-748 SGFSGNAAKLAAD
+748 SGFSGNVAKLAAD
-761 VNQDGIADAADVKM
+761 VDQNRIVDAADVKM

-790 ETSGKVDT
+790 EQVVDT
-798 SAYMK
+798 
-803 AVSENLSEY
+803 
-812 AASGITE
+812 
-819 EQAGVTYGTLKK
+819 
-831 YQYYSTTRERNTN
+831 
-844 VNVLLPPG
+844 
-852 YDETKTYPVLYA
+852 
-864 LHGYWETEDSLAAMG
+864 
-879 AVKNMLGNLISKG
+879 
-892 EAEKMIVVFPY
+892 
-903 IYTSKTKEACDGL
+903 
-916 NLENSLNYD
+916 
-925 NFINDLT
+925 
-932 TDLMPY
+932 
-938 IEKNFSVKTGRENTA
+938 
-953 ITGFSM
+953 
-959 GGRESLFIGL
+959 
-969 TRSDLFGYVGAS
+969 
-981 CPAPGLTPGT
+981 
-991 DLSMHPGQLQEN
+991 
-1003 QLKPAYNMPNLILIT
+1003 
-1018 GGGKDGTVGTQPS
+1018 
-1031 TYHNIL
+1031 
-1037 TTNGV
+1037 
-1042 EHVWHAVTNGGHD
+1042 
-1055 ASSVQP
+1055 
-1061 HFYNYLR
+1061 
-1068 SIFQEKY
+1068 
-1075 MVKKNNSNVNA
+1075 
-1086 AAMEALFAGITPTA
+1086 AAMEALFAGIMPTA
-1100 SYKADDENNSLFTQR
+1100 SYKADGENNPLFTQR

-1134 NDVIEYDSN
+1134 NDVIEYDSD

-1458 TVVTEIDQGDWL
+1458 TVVIEIDQGDWL

-1483 IAIQASS
+1483 IAIQVSS
-1490 KNGCAVKICTG
+1490 KSGCAVKICTG

>member
-15 CSIGMLSDLPSFLA
+15 CSMGMLSYLPSFLESA
-29 PVSAMELVHNDFETN
+29 SAMELVHNDFETN
-44 YDGWYANAD
+44 YDGWYVNAD

-59 IAGIGHKDSRG
+59 IAGIGHENSRG

-117 ADLDTSQETE
+117 ADLDTNQETE
-127 TELVTKQV
+127 TELITKQV

-169 FDDVTVS
+169 FDDVTVT
-176 AKKSSNLVF
+176 AKKASNLVS

-429 ANYDGFSGVSAYTT
+429 ANYDGFSGISAYTT

-495 GRVTAVCIWGP
+495 GRVTAVCVWGP

-547 SNPGTTEQPVEPNE
+547 SNPGTTEQPIEPNE
-561 YGWYFHNTFEGD
+561 YGWYFQSTFEGE
-573 LDGWSSRGDAEVST
+573 LDGWSGRGNAEVST

-618 AFVAGK
+618 AFVAGN

-761 VNQDGIADAADVKM
+761 VDQNGIVDAADVKM

-790 ETSGKVDT
+790 ERVVDT
-798 SAYMK
+798 
-803 AVSENLSEY
+803 
-812 AASGITE
+812 
-819 EQAGVTYGTLKK
+819 
-831 YQYYSTTRERNTN
+831 
-844 VNVLLPPG
+844 
-852 YDETKTYPVLYA
+852 
-864 LHGYWETEDSLAAMG
+864 
-879 AVKNMLGNLISKG
+879 
-892 EAEKMIVVFPY
+892 
-903 IYTSKTKEACDGL
+903 
-916 NLENSLNYD
+916 
-925 NFINDLT
+925 
-932 TDLMPY
+932 
-938 IEKNFSVKTGRENTA
+938 
-953 ITGFSM
+953 
-959 GGRESLFIGL
+959 
-969 TRSDLFGYVGAS
+969 
-981 CPAPGLTPGT
+981 
-991 DLSMHPGQLQEN
+991 
-1003 QLKPAYNMPNLILIT
+1003 
-1018 GGGKDGTVGTQPS
+1018 
-1031 TYHNIL
+1031 
-1037 TTNGV
+1037 
-1042 EHVWHAVTNGGHD
+1042 
-1055 ASSVQP
+1055 
-1061 HFYNYLR
+1061 
-1068 SIFQEKY
+1068 
-1075 MVKKNNSNVNA
+1075 

-1100 SYKADDENNSLFTQR
+1100 SYKADGENNPLFTQR
-1115 FGADPGVMEYNG
+1115 FGADPSVMEYNG

-1158 CLSSEDLVNWTD
+1158 CLSSADLVNWTD

-1286 LGDDMISLAGTPV
+1286 LGDDMIRLAGTPV

-1432 TINPYQTVQAE
+1432 TIDPYQTVQAE

-1513 PAGGKM
+1513 PSGGTM
-1519 TTVSAAVQGL
+1519 TTVSAMVQGL

>member
-15 CSIGMLSDLPSFLA
+15 CSMGILSYLPSFLA
-29 PVSAMELVHNDFETN
+29 PVSAVELVHNDFETN

-59 IAGIGHKDSRG
+59 KAGIGHKDSRG
-70 MEVSGRT
+70 MKVSGRT

-92 GGETHTYRIWVY
+92 GGETNTYRIWVY

-169 FDDVTVS
+169 FDDVTVT
-176 AKKSSNLVF
+176 AKEARNLVS
-185 AASTEKGLKDEF
+185 AASAEKGLKDEF

-208 AGTVKNST
+208 GGTVKNST

-245 SGTNIGVSLKNAA
+245 NGTNIGVSLKNAA

-310 IKNLFQAIQTQYP
+310 IKNMFEAIQTQYP

-386 GCQLYYNDYNE
+386 SCQLYYNDYNE

-429 ANYDGFSGVSAYTT
+429 ADYDGFSGVSAYTT

-495 GRVTAVCIWGP
+495 GRVKAVCIWGP

-547 SNPGTTEQPVEPNE
+547 SNPGTTEQPIEPNE
-561 YGWYFHNTFEGD
+561 YGWYFQSTFEGD
-573 LDGWSSRGDAEVST
+573 LDGWSGRGDAEVMT
-587 SGRTAYVGKEAL
+587 SGRTNYVGEEAL

-613 NLNPK
+613 SLNPK

-709 VGGTSIIGAGE
+709 VGGTGILGAGE

-748 SGFSGNAAKLAAD
+748 SGFSGNVAKLAAD
-761 VNQDGIADAADVKM
+761 VDQNRIVDAADVKM

-790 ETSGKVDT
+790 EQVVDT
-798 SAYMK
+798 
-803 AVSENLSEY
+803 
-812 AASGITE
+812 
-819 EQAGVTYGTLKK
+819 
-831 YQYYSTTRERNTN
+831 
-844 VNVLLPPG
+844 
-852 YDETKTYPVLYA
+852 
-864 LHGYWETEDSLAAMG
+864 
-879 AVKNMLGNLISKG
+879 
-892 EAEKMIVVFPY
+892 
-903 IYTSKTKEACDGL
+903 
-916 NLENSLNYD
+916 
-925 NFINDLT
+925 
-932 TDLMPY
+932 
-938 IEKNFSVKTGRENTA
+938 
-953 ITGFSM
+953 
-959 GGRESLFIGL
+959 
-969 TRSDLFGYVGAS
+969 
-981 CPAPGLTPGT
+981 
-991 DLSMHPGQLQEN
+991 
-1003 QLKPAYNMPNLILIT
+1003 
-1018 GGGKDGTVGTQPS
+1018 
-1031 TYHNIL
+1031 
-1037 TTNGV
+1037 
-1042 EHVWHAVTNGGHD
+1042 
-1055 ASSVQP
+1055 
-1061 HFYNYLR
+1061 
-1068 SIFQEKY
+1068 
-1075 MVKKNNSNVNA
+1075 
-1086 AAMEALFAGITPTA
+1086 AAMEALFAGIMPTA
-1100 SYKADDENNSLFTQR
+1100 SYKADGENNPLFTQR

-1134 NDVIEYDSN
+1134 NDVIEYDSD

-1483 IAIQASS
+1483 IAIQVSS
-1490 KNGCAVKICTG
+1490 KSGCAVKICTG

>member
-15 CSIGMLSDLPSFLA
+15 CSMGMLSYLPSFLA
-29 PVSAMELVHNDFETN
+29 PVSAVELVHNDFETN

-59 IAGIGHKDSRG
+59 KAGIGHKDSRG

-92 GGETHTYRIWVY
+92 GGETNTYRIWVY

-169 FDDVTVS
+169 FDDVTVT
-176 AKKSSNLVF
+176 AKEARNLVS
-185 AASTEKGLKDEF
+185 AASAEKGLKDEF

-208 AGTVKNST
+208 SGTVQNST

-245 SGTNIGVSLKNAA
+245 NGTNIGVSLKNAA

-310 IKNLFQAIQTQYP
+310 IKNMFEAIQTQYP

-386 GCQLYYNDYNE
+386 SCQLYYNDYNE

-429 ANYDGFSGVSAYTT
+429 ADYDGFSGVSAYTT

-495 GRVTAVCIWGP
+495 GRVKAVCIWGP

-547 SNPGTTEQPVEPNE
+547 SNPGTTEQPIEPNE
-561 YGWYFHNTFEGD
+561 YGWYFQSTFEGD
-573 LDGWSSRGDAEVST
+573 LDGWSGRGDAEVMT
-587 SGRTAYVGKEAL
+587 SGRTNYVGEEAL

-613 NLNPK
+613 SLNPK

-709 VGGTSIIGAGE
+709 VGGTGILGAGE

-748 SGFSGNAAKLAAD
+748 SGFSGNVAKLAAD
-761 VNQDGIADAADVKM
+761 VDQNRIVDAADVKM

-790 ETSGKVDT
+790 EQVVDT
-798 SAYMK
+798 
-803 AVSENLSEY
+803 
-812 AASGITE
+812 
-819 EQAGVTYGTLKK
+819 
-831 YQYYSTTRERNTN
+831 
-844 VNVLLPPG
+844 
-852 YDETKTYPVLYA
+852 
-864 LHGYWETEDSLAAMG
+864 
-879 AVKNMLGNLISKG
+879 
-892 EAEKMIVVFPY
+892 
-903 IYTSKTKEACDGL
+903 
-916 NLENSLNYD
+916 
-925 NFINDLT
+925 
-932 TDLMPY
+932 
-938 IEKNFSVKTGRENTA
+938 
-953 ITGFSM
+953 
-959 GGRESLFIGL
+959 
-969 TRSDLFGYVGAS
+969 
-981 CPAPGLTPGT
+981 
-991 DLSMHPGQLQEN
+991 
-1003 QLKPAYNMPNLILIT
+1003 
-1018 GGGKDGTVGTQPS
+1018 
-1031 TYHNIL
+1031 
-1037 TTNGV
+1037 
-1042 EHVWHAVTNGGHD
+1042 
-1055 ASSVQP
+1055 
-1061 HFYNYLR
+1061 
-1068 SIFQEKY
+1068 
-1075 MVKKNNSNVNA
+1075 
-1086 AAMEALFAGITPTA
+1086 AAMEALFAGIMPTA
-1100 SYKADDENNSLFTQR
+1100 SYKADGENNPLFTQR

-1127 RVYVYTT
+1127 RVYIYTT
-1134 NDVIEYDSN
+1134 NDVIEYDSD

-1483 IAIQASS
+1483 IAIQVSS
-1490 KNGCAVKICTG
+1490 KSGCAVKICTG

>member
-15 CSIGMLSDLPSFLA
+15 CSMGMLSYLPSFLA
-29 PVSAMELVHNDFETN
+29 PVSAVELVHNDFETN

-59 IAGIGHKDSRG
+59 KAGIGHKDSRG

-92 GGETHTYRIWVY
+92 GGETNTYRIWVY

-135 AAGTWTELQASYRAP
+135 AAGTWTELQASYQAP

-169 FDDVTVS
+169 FDDVTVT
-176 AKKSSNLVF
+176 AKEARNLVS
-185 AASTEKGLKDEF
+185 AASAEKGLKDEF

-208 AGTVKNST
+208 GGTVKNST

-245 SGTNIGVSLKNAA
+245 NGTNIGVSLKNAA

-310 IKNLFQAIQTQYP
+310 IKNMFEAIQTQYP

-429 ANYDGFSGVSAYTT
+429 ADYDGFSGVSAYTT

-495 GRVTAVCIWGP
+495 GRVKAVCIWGP

-561 YGWYFHNTFEGD
+561 YGWYFQSTFEGD
-573 LDGWSSRGDAEVST
+573 LDDWSGRGDAEVMT
-587 SGRTAYVGKEAL
+587 SGRTNYVGEEAL

-618 AFVAGK
+618 AFVPGK
-624 TYSFSTNVQY
+624 SYSFSTNVQY

-681 PEGATNLQI
+681 PEGATNLQL

-709 VGGTSIIGAGE
+709 VGGTGILGAGE

-761 VNQDGIADAADVKM
+761 VDQNGIVDAADVKM

-790 ETSGKVDT
+790 EKVIDT
-798 SAYMK
+798 
-803 AVSENLSEY
+803 
-812 AASGITE
+812 
-819 EQAGVTYGTLKK
+819 
-831 YQYYSTTRERNTN
+831 
-844 VNVLLPPG
+844 
-852 YDETKTYPVLYA
+852 
-864 LHGYWETEDSLAAMG
+864 
-879 AVKNMLGNLISKG
+879 
-892 EAEKMIVVFPY
+892 
-903 IYTSKTKEACDGL
+903 
-916 NLENSLNYD
+916 
-925 NFINDLT
+925 
-932 TDLMPY
+932 
-938 IEKNFSVKTGRENTA
+938 
-953 ITGFSM
+953 
-959 GGRESLFIGL
+959 
-969 TRSDLFGYVGAS
+969 
-981 CPAPGLTPGT
+981 
-991 DLSMHPGQLQEN
+991 
-1003 QLKPAYNMPNLILIT
+1003 
-1018 GGGKDGTVGTQPS
+1018 
-1031 TYHNIL
+1031 
-1037 TTNGV
+1037 
-1042 EHVWHAVTNGGHD
+1042 
-1055 ASSVQP
+1055 
-1061 HFYNYLR
+1061 
-1068 SIFQEKY
+1068 
-1075 MVKKNNSNVNA
+1075 
-1086 AAMEALFAGITPTA
+1086 AAMEALFAGIKPTA
-1100 SYKADDENNSLFTQR
+1100 SYKADGENNPLFTQR

-1134 NDVIEYDSN
+1134 NDVIEYDSD

-1240 TPNCNDITWLFDP
+1240 TPNCSDITWLFDP

-1325 NWKTAGNAYGM
+1325 NWNTAGNAYGM
-1336 TSGAIEYMTSN
+1336 TSGAIEYMTAD

-1432 TINPYQTVQAE
+1432 TIDPYQTVQAE

-1483 IAIQASS
+1483 IAIKASS
-1490 KNGCAVKICTG
+1490 KSGCAVKICTG

-1513 PAGGKM
+1513 PSGGTM
-1519 TTVSAAVQGL
+1519 TTVSAMVQGL